1 MASQTISFNSL
12 SYSFVSN
19 LPTLASEPKIEP
31 GKKPLQGI
39 QIPTKTKEE
48 NPIDFKVPSKIK
60 TSDVT
65 SLEAQ
70 KSYGGGSLKGAEVAE
85 SVNIGAPASNVQI
98 ESFNDDFTD
107 LLKGTPDR
115 LVEEGKEKTLTLQGT
130 KAAPSITA
138 TDTKDFSDLT
148 DTNKASLKAPT
159 NVANV
164 NITVPTATKDKEE
177 SNTVKNFEAPIQS
190 SKEEEKLLK
199 TVDVKDANGQ
209 TTGLASVL
217 SLGKFSNSL
226 AKSNGSMKLLKKKA
240 EEKEGT
246 FGEEYIKGS
255 ENLSMFASWGEGAN
269 DLDKGFKIADDIG
282 VFFDSGSKQEFIDSD
297 QVDGKTRN
305 LFNLSG
311 PEAYGNDPTS
321 FRFEWGDKTLGI
333 SDLDSEMLANSK
345 MVGKG
350 NYVTLK
356 AMQDAKDW
364 KEFGESFKKIF
375 GSKKFWGE
383 VLGSVTDAGI
393 EWGKDAVKSLF
404 GNLLGGKEKMP
415 NPSKYNTIVF
425 GEGLTDFKDVYKD
438 LLGNEPGFETKK
450 SGKKLEF
457 WNKQKGIKAETDDYY
472 LEKIGNTIVQ
482 IRKSATTK
490 EAEAKQKAGKE
501 ESWID
506 KNKSK
511 IEDTV
516 DAIID
521 RDGGIAGEFEN
532 AMISQV
538 ATQKHQVVDQS
549 AAIKEMVS
557 QDPLLSQYQFD
568 LQIPTREIKVGE
580 EVKTALSP
588 SMYQQNDTGNSY
600 TNYRVKGITFPAY
613 KRKVT
618 DTYYGVHTLSTHTDL
633 YASADH
639 TATISIVVDKKMD
652 VLEKLIGNM
661 TGNGHVAA
669 NYINLSTVSTADA
682 PNDQTIATL
691 TIRNGRDLAKSIFME
706 NPDWKLDQPQSI
718 GTAQEKT
725 GYDTTGNNFVDNSSE
740 KLTKK
745 AEEAEAKGNKEKAEK
760 LKAKAEK
767 AKNKDLTSVCA
778 AMVSSYNL
786 LPKFKFSGFKFIN
799 LDYNFNFDTESGN
812 VFEIKATVTWSK
824 AEIIMQPAYD
834 VYYAAGKALTSE
846 SDEKL
851 ARDAEQKAA
860 KKAYKASL
868 KERDPD
874 RKLQQKAEKD
884 AKKELEELKK
894 AREQATT
901 DYINGLVAQIT
912 LSTLPSLQPVAQ
924 PTNMFITRFDS
935 KLALAEAMKK
945 LEEDRDKAYAELD
958 AKIKEQEKNLISAQ
972 EALTGIK
979 AKDDEAKK
987 VAEDKLAAFED
998 RYNWAV
1004 MKEKFNISEPGEML
1018 KIRK

>member
-12 SYSFVSN
+12 SYSFVSD
-19 LPTLASEPKIEP
+19 LPKLTSEPKIES

-39 QIPTKTKEE
+39 QIPAKQKEE
-48 NPIDFKVPSKIK
+48 DPIDFKVLSKIK
-60 TSDVT
+60 TSDVS

-107 LLKGTPDR
+107 LLAGAPDR
-115 LVEEGKEKTLTLQGT
+115 LVKKGKEKTLTLQGT
-130 KAAPSITA
+130 KAAPNVTA
-138 TDTKDFSDLT
+138 TVVKDFSDLT
-148 DTNKASLKAPT
+148 DTNKANFKTPT
-159 NVANV
+159 NVANG
-164 NITVPTATKDKEE
+164 NIVIPTTTKGKEE
-177 SNTVKNFEAPIQS
+177 SNTMQNFEAPIQS
-190 SKEEEKLLK
+190 SKGEEKLIK
-199 TVDVKDANGQ
+199 TVEVKDTNGQ
-209 TTGLASVL
+209 ITGLASVL
-217 SLGKFSNSL
+217 NLGNFSSSLT
-226 AKSNGSMKLLKKKA
+226 KSNGSMNLLKKKA
-240 EEKEGT
+240 EEEGS
-246 FGEEYIKGS
+246 FGEEYVKGS
-255 ENLSMFASWGEGAN
+255 KNLSMFASWGEGAN
-269 DLDKGFKIADDIG
+269 DLDKSFKIADDIG
-282 VFFDSGSKQEFIDSD
+282 VFFGSESKQDFTDSGQLI
-297 QVDGKTRN
+297 
-305 LFNLSG
+305 NLSG
-311 PEAYGNDPTS
+311 SEAYGSDSTS
-321 FRFEWGDKTLGI
+321 FHFEWGDKTLGI

-364 KEFGESFKKIF
+364 EEFGESFKKIF

-393 EWGKDAVKSLF
+393 EWGKDVAKSLINNF
-404 GNLLGGKEKMP
+404 FGGKEKMP
-415 NPSKYNTIVF
+415 DPSKYNTIVF
-425 GEGLTDFKDVYKD
+425 GEGLTDFKDTYKD

-450 SGKKLEF
+450 PGKKLEF
-457 WNKQKGIKAETDDYY
+457 WNKQKGIEAGTTDYY

-482 IRKSATTK
+482 IKKSATTR
-490 EAEAKQKAGKE
+490 ETEVKQKAGKD

-506 KNKSK
+506 KNRSK

-516 DAIID
+516 EAIVD

-538 ATQKHQVVDQS
+538 ATQKHQIVDQS
-549 AAIKEMVS
+549 AAIKEMIS

-568 LQIPTREIKVGE
+568 LQIPTRKIKVGE
-580 EVKTALSP
+580 EVRTALSS
-588 SMYQQNDTGNSY
+588 SMYQQNDTENGY

-618 DTYYGVHTLSTHTDL
+618 DTHYGVHTLSTHTDL

-639 TATISIVVDKKMD
+639 TATISIVVDKKME

-669 NYINLSTVSTADA
+669 NYINLSTVSSADA
-682 PNDQTIATL
+682 SNDQTIATL

-706 NPDWKLDQPQSI
+706 NPDWRLDQEQNI
-718 GTAQEKT
+718 GTAQDKT
-725 GYDTTGNNFVDNSSE
+725 GYDTTGTNFDTSSE
-740 KLTKK
+740 LAKQAKEARDNGNEEKAKKLEDK
-745 AEEAEAKGNKEKAEK
+745 AEA
-760 LKAKAEK
+760 
-767 AKNKDLTSVCA
+767 AKNKDLTTHVKK
-778 AMVSSYNL
+778 MVLSYNL

-799 LDYNFNFDTESGN
+799 LDYSFNFDTESGN

-834 VYYAAGKALTSE
+834 VYYAAGQALASE

-851 ARDAEQKAA
+851 AKDVKQKEA
-860 KKAYKASL
+860 KKTYKASL
-868 KERDPD
+868 KSRDSD
-874 RKLQQKAEKD
+874 RKLQQKAEAE
-884 AKKELEELKK
+884 AKKELNELKK
-894 AREQATT
+894 ARDQVTV
-901 DYINGLVAQIT
+901 DYYTGLAVQTT

-924 PTNMFITRFDS
+924 PTNMFITRLDP
-935 KLALAEAMKK
+935 KLVTAEAMKK

-958 AKIKEQEKNLISAQ
+958 AKIKEQDKKLKEAQ
-972 EALTGIK
+972 SKLDEIK
-979 AKDDEAKK
+979 AQDDKAKK
-987 VAEDKLAAFED
+987 EAEDKLADFED
-998 RYNWAV
+998 RYNWSV

-1018 KIRK
+1018 KIRQ

>member
-12 SYSFVSN
+12 SYSFVSD
-19 LPTLASEPKIEP
+19 LPKLTSEPKIEF

-39 QIPTKTKEE
+39 QIPAKQKEE
-48 NPIDFKVPSKIK
+48 DPIDFKVPSKIK
-60 TSDVT
+60 TSDVS

-107 LLKGTPDR
+107 LLAGAPDR
-115 LVEEGKEKTLTLQGT
+115 LVEKGKEKTLTLQGT
-130 KAAPSITA
+130 KTAPNVTA
-138 TDTKDFSDLT
+138 TSTKDFSDLT
-148 DTNKASLKAPT
+148 DANKTNFKTPT
-159 NVANV
+159 NTANR
-164 NITVPTATKDKEE
+164 NIVIPTTTKGKEE
-177 SNTVKNFEAPIQS
+177 STTMQNFEAPIQS
-190 SKEEEKLLK
+190 SKGEEKLIK
-199 TVDVKDANGQ
+199 TVEVKDTNGQ
-209 TTGLASVL
+209 ITGLASVL
-217 SLGKFSNSL
+217 NLGNFSSSLT
-226 AKSNGSMKLLKKKA
+226 KSNGSMNLLKKKA
-240 EEKEGT
+240 EEEGS
-246 FGEEYIKGS
+246 FGEEYVKGS
-255 ENLSMFASWGEGAN
+255 KNLSMFASWGEGTN

-282 VFFDSGSKQEFIDSD
+282 VFFGSESKQDFTDSGQLI
-297 QVDGKTRN
+297 
-305 LFNLSG
+305 NLSG
-311 PEAYGNDPTS
+311 SEAYGSDSTS
-321 FRFEWGDKTLGI
+321 FHFEWGDKTLGI

-393 EWGKDAVKSLF
+393 EWGKDVAKSLINNF
-404 GNLLGGKEKMP
+404 FGGKEKMP
-415 NPSKYNTIVF
+415 DPSKYNSIVF
-425 GEGLTDFKDVYKD
+425 GEGLTDFKDTYKD

-450 SGKKLEF
+450 LGKKLEF
-457 WNKQKGIKAETDDYY
+457 WNKQKGIEAETTDYY

-482 IRKSATTK
+482 IKKSATTR
-490 EAEAKQKAGKE
+490 EAEARQKAGKD

-506 KNKSK
+506 KNRSK

-516 DAIID
+516 EAIVD

-538 ATQKHQVVDQS
+538 ATQKHQIVDQS
-549 AAIKEMVS
+549 AAIKEMIS

-568 LQIPTREIKVGE
+568 LQIPTRKIKVGE
-580 EVKTALSP
+580 EFRSALSS
-588 SMYQQNDTGNSY
+588 SMYQQNDTESGY

-618 DTYYGVHTLSTHTDL
+618 DTHYGVHTLSTHTDL

-639 TATISIVVDKKMD
+639 TATISIVVDKKME

-669 NYINLSTVSTADA
+669 NYINLSTVSSADA
-682 PNDQTIATL
+682 SNDQTIATL

-706 NPDWKLDQPQSI
+706 NPDWRLDQEQNI
-718 GTAQEKT
+718 GTAQDKT
-725 GYDTTGNNFVDNSSE
+725 GYDTTGTNFDTSSE
-740 KLTKK
+740 LAKQAKEARDNGNEEKAKKLEDKAKK
-745 AEEAEAKGNKEKAEK
+745 AEYQS
-760 LKAKAEK
+760 
-767 AKNKDLTSVCA
+767 LTKPCKP
-778 AMVSSYNL
+778 MVLSYNL

-799 LDYNFNFDTESGN
+799 LDYSFNFDTESGN

-834 VYYAAGKALTSE
+834 VYYAAGQALASE

-851 ARDAEQKAA
+851 AKDVKQKEA
-860 KKAYKASL
+860 KKTYKASL
-868 KERDPD
+868 KSRDSD
-874 RKLQQKAEKD
+874 RKLQQKAEAE
-884 AKKELEELKK
+884 AKKELSELKK
-894 AREQATT
+894 ARDQVTA
-901 DYINGLVAQIT
+901 DYYTGLAVQTT

-924 PTNMFITRFDS
+924 PTNMFITRLDS
-935 KLALAEAMKK
+935 TLATAEAMKK

-958 AKIKEQEKNLISAQ
+958 AKIQEQNKKLVEAQ
-972 EALTGIK
+972 SKLSEIEAQDDK
-979 AKDDEAKK
+979 AKKE
-987 VAEDKLAAFED
+987 AEDKLATFED
-998 RYNWAV
+998 RYNWSV

>member
-12 SYSFVSN
+12 SYSFVSD
-19 LPTLASEPKIEP
+19 LPKLTSEPKIEF

-39 QIPTKTKEE
+39 QIPAKQKEE
-48 NPIDFKVPSKIK
+48 DPIDFKVPSKIK
-60 TSDVT
+60 TSDVS

-107 LLKGTPDR
+107 LLAGAPDR
-115 LVEEGKEKTLTLQGT
+115 LVEKGKEKTLTLQGT
-130 KAAPSITA
+130 KTAPNVTA
-138 TDTKDFSDLT
+138 TSTKDFSDLT
-148 DTNKASLKAPT
+148 DANKTNFKTPT
-159 NVANV
+159 NTANR
-164 NITVPTATKDKEE
+164 NIVIPTTTKGKEE
-177 SNTVKNFEAPIQS
+177 SNTMQNFEAPIQS
-190 SKEEEKLLK
+190 SKGEEKLIK
-199 TVDVKDANGQ
+199 TVEVKDTNGQ
-209 TTGLASVL
+209 ITGLASVL
-217 SLGKFSNSL
+217 NLGNFSSSLT
-226 AKSNGSMKLLKKKA
+226 KSNGSMNLLKKKA
-240 EEKEGT
+240 EEEGS
-246 FGEEYIKGS
+246 FGEEYVKGS
-255 ENLSMFASWGEGAN
+255 KNLSMFASWGEGTN

-282 VFFDSGSKQEFIDSD
+282 VFFGSESKQDFTDSGQLI
-297 QVDGKTRN
+297 
-305 LFNLSG
+305 NLSG
-311 PEAYGNDPTS
+311 SEAYGSDSTS
-321 FRFEWGDKTLGI
+321 FHFEWGDKTLGI

-393 EWGKDAVKSLF
+393 EWGKDVAKSLINNF
-404 GNLLGGKEKMP
+404 FGGKEKMP
-415 NPSKYNTIVF
+415 DPSKYNTIVF
-425 GEGLTDFKDVYKD
+425 GEGLTDFKDTYKD

-450 SGKKLEF
+450 PGKKLEF
-457 WNKQKGIKAETDDYY
+457 WNKQKGIEAETTDYY

-482 IRKSATTK
+482 IKKSATTR
-490 EAEAKQKAGKE
+490 EAEARQKAGKD

-506 KNKSK
+506 KNRSK

-516 DAIID
+516 EAIVD

-538 ATQKHQVVDQS
+538 ATQKHQIVDQS
-549 AAIKEMVS
+549 AAIKEMIS

-568 LQIPTREIKVGE
+568 LQIPTRKIKVGE
-580 EVKTALSP
+580 EFRPALSS
-588 SMYQQNDTGNSY
+588 SMYQQNDTENGY

-618 DTYYGVHTLSTHTDL
+618 DTHYGVHTLSTHTDL

-639 TATISIVVDKKMD
+639 TATISIVVDKKME

-669 NYINLSTVSTADA
+669 NYINLSTVSSADA
-682 PNDQTIATL
+682 SNDQTIATL

-706 NPDWKLDQPQSI
+706 NPDWRLDQEQNI
-718 GTAQEKT
+718 GTAQDKT
-725 GYDTTGNNFVDNSSE
+725 GYDTTGTNFDTSSE
-740 KLTKK
+740 LAKQAKEARDNGNEEKAKKLEDKAKK
-745 AEEAEAKGNKEKAEK
+745 AEYQS
-760 LKAKAEK
+760 
-767 AKNKDLTSVCA
+767 LTKPCKP
-778 AMVSSYNL
+778 MVLSYNL

-799 LDYNFNFDTESGN
+799 LDYSFNFDTESGN

-834 VYYAAGKALTSE
+834 VYYAAGQALASE

-851 ARDAEQKAA
+851 AKDVKQKEA
-860 KKAYKASL
+860 KKTYKASL
-868 KERDPD
+868 KSRDSD
-874 RKLQQKAEKD
+874 RKLQQKAEAE
-884 AKKELEELKK
+884 AKKELSELKK
-894 AREQATT
+894 ARDQVTA
-901 DYINGLVAQIT
+901 DYYTGLAVQTT

-924 PTNMFITRFDS
+924 PTNMFITRLDS
-935 KLALAEAMKK
+935 TLATAEAMKK

-958 AKIKEQEKNLISAQ
+958 AKIQEQNKKLVEAQ
-972 EALTGIK
+972 SKLSEIEAQDDK
-979 AKDDEAKK
+979 AKKE
-987 VAEDKLAAFED
+987 AEDKLATFED
-998 RYNWAV
+998 RYNWSV

>member
-1 MASQTISFNSL
+1 MTSQTISFNSL
-12 SYSFVSN
+12 SYSFVSD
-19 LPTLASEPKIEP
+19 LPKLTSEPKIES

-39 QIPTKTKEE
+39 QIPAKPKEE
-48 NPIDFKVPSKIK
+48 DPIDFKVPSKIK
-60 TSDVT
+60 TNDVA

-70 KSYGGGSLKGAEVAE
+70 KNYGGGSLKGAEAIE

-98 ESFNDDFTD
+98 ESFNDNFTD
-107 LLKGTPDR
+107 LLVGEPSR
-115 LVEEGKEKTLTLQGT
+115 LVEKGKEKTLTLQGT
-130 KAAPSITA
+130 KTAPNVTA
-138 TDTKDFSDLT
+138 TSTKDFSDLT
-148 DTNKASLKAPT
+148 DANKTNFKTPT
-159 NVANV
+159 NTANG
-164 NITVPTATKDKEE
+164 NIVIPTTTKGKEE
-177 SNTVKNFEAPIQS
+177 STTMQSFEAPIQS
-190 SKEEEKLLK
+190 SKEEEKLIK
-199 TVDVKDANGQ
+199 TVEVKDANGQ

-217 SLGKFSNSL
+217 NLGNFSSSLT
-226 AKSNGSMKLLKKKA
+226 KSNGSMNLLKKKD
-240 EEKEGT
+240 EEEGS
-246 FGEEYIKGS
+246 FGEEYVKGS
-255 ENLSMFASWGEGAN
+255 KNLSMFASWGEGAN
-269 DLDKGFKIADDIG
+269 DLDKSFKIADDIG
-282 VFFDSGSKQEFIDSD
+282 VFFGSESKQDFTDSGQLI
-297 QVDGKTRN
+297 
-305 LFNLSG
+305 NLSG
-311 PEAYGNDPTS
+311 SEAYGSDSTS
-321 FRFEWGDKTLGI
+321 FHFEWGDKTLGI

-393 EWGKDAVKSLF
+393 EWGKDVAKSLINNF
-404 GNLLGGKEKMP
+404 FGGKEKMP
-415 NPSKYNTIVF
+415 DPSKYNSIVF
-425 GEGLTDFKDVYKD
+425 GEGLTDFKDTYKD

-450 SGKKLEF
+450 PGKKLEF
-457 WNKQKGIKAETDDYY
+457 WNKQKGIEAETTDYY

-482 IRKSATTK
+482 IKKSATTK
-490 EAEAKQKAGKE
+490 DTEAKQKAGKD

-506 KNKSK
+506 KNRSK

-516 DAIID
+516 EAIVD

-538 ATQKHQVVDQS
+538 ATQKHQIVDQS
-549 AAIKEMVS
+549 AAIKEMIS

-568 LQIPTREIKVGE
+568 LQIPTRKIKVGE
-580 EVKTALSP
+580 EVRSALSS
-588 SMYQQNDTGNSY
+588 SMYQQNDTENGY

-618 DTYYGVHTLSTHTDL
+618 DTHYGVHTLSTHTDL

-639 TATISIVVDKKMD
+639 TATISIVVDKKME

-669 NYINLSTVSTADA
+669 NYINLSTVSSADA
-682 PNDQTIATL
+682 SNDQTIATL

-706 NPDWKLDQPQSI
+706 NPDWRLDQEQNI
-718 GTAQEKT
+718 GTAQDKT
-725 GYDTTGNNFVDNSSE
+725 GYDTTGTNFDTSSE
-740 KLTKK
+740 LAKQAKEARDNGNEEKAKKLEDKAKK
-745 AEEAEAKGNKEKAEK
+745 AEYQ
-760 LKAKAEK
+760 
-767 AKNKDLTSVCA
+767 DLTKTCKS
-778 AMVSSYNL
+778 MVLSYNL

-799 LDYNFNFDTESGN
+799 LDYSFNFDTESGN

-834 VYYAAGKALTSE
+834 VYYAAGQALASE

-851 ARDAEQKAA
+851 AKDVKQKEA
-860 KKAYKASL
+860 KKTYKASL
-868 KERDPD
+868 KSRDSD
-874 RKLQQKAEKD
+874 RKLQQKAEAE
-884 AKKELEELKK
+884 AKKELNELKK
-894 AREQATT
+894 ARDQVTV
-901 DYINGLVAQIT
+901 DYYTGLAVQTT

-935 KLALAEAMKK
+935 MLTTAEAMKK

-958 AKIKEQEKNLISAQ
+958 AKIQEQNKKLAEAQ
-972 EALTGIK
+972 SKLSEIK
-979 AKDDEAKK
+979 AQDDKAKK
-987 VAEDKLAAFED
+987 EAEDKLADFED
-998 RYNWAV
+998 RYNWSV
-1004 MKEKFNISEPGEML
+1004 MKEKFNISESGEML

>member
-12 SYSFVSN
+12 SYSFVSD
-19 LPTLASEPKIEP
+19 LPKLTSEPKIEF

-39 QIPTKTKEE
+39 QIPAKQKEE
-48 NPIDFKVPSKIK
+48 DPIDFKVPSKIK
-60 TSDVT
+60 TSDVS

-107 LLKGTPDR
+107 LLAGAPDR
-115 LVEEGKEKTLTLQGT
+115 LVEKGKEKTLTLQGT
-130 KAAPSITA
+130 KTAPNVTA
-138 TDTKDFSDLT
+138 TSTKDFSDLT
-148 DTNKASLKAPT
+148 DANKTNFKTPT
-159 NVANV
+159 NTANR
-164 NITVPTATKDKEE
+164 NIVIPTTTKGKEE
-177 SNTVKNFEAPIQS
+177 STTMQNFEAPIQS
-190 SKEEEKLLK
+190 SKEEEKLIK
-199 TVDVKDANGQ
+199 TVEVKDANGQ

-217 SLGKFSNSL
+217 NLGNFSSSLT
-226 AKSNGSMKLLKKKA
+226 KSNGSMNLLKKKA
-240 EEKEGT
+240 EEEGS
-246 FGEEYIKGS
+246 FGEEYVKGS
-255 ENLSMFASWGEGAN
+255 KNLSMFASWGEGTN

-282 VFFDSGSKQEFIDSD
+282 VFFGSESKQDFTDSGQLI
-297 QVDGKTRN
+297 
-305 LFNLSG
+305 NLSG
-311 PEAYGNDPTS
+311 SEAYGSDSTS
-321 FRFEWGDKTLGI
+321 FHFEWGDKTLGI

-393 EWGKDAVKSLF
+393 EWGKDVAKSLINNF
-404 GNLLGGKEKMP
+404 FGGKEKMP
-415 NPSKYNTIVF
+415 DPSKYNSIVF
-425 GEGLTDFKDVYKD
+425 GEGLTDFKDTYKD

-450 SGKKLEF
+450 LGKKLEF
-457 WNKQKGIKAETDDYY
+457 WNKQKGIEAETTDYY

-482 IRKSATTK
+482 IKKSATTR
-490 EAEAKQKAGKE
+490 EAEARQKAGKD

-506 KNKSK
+506 KNRSK

-516 DAIID
+516 EAIVD

-538 ATQKHQVVDQS
+538 ATQKHQIVDQS
-549 AAIKEMVS
+549 AAIKEMIS

-568 LQIPTREIKVGE
+568 LQIPTRKIKVGE
-580 EVKTALSP
+580 EFRPALSS
-588 SMYQQNDTGNSY
+588 SMYQQNDTESGY

-618 DTYYGVHTLSTHTDL
+618 DTHYGVHTLSTHTDL

-639 TATISIVVDKKMD
+639 TATISIVVDKKME

-669 NYINLSTVSTADA
+669 NYINLSTVSSADA
-682 PNDQTIATL
+682 SNDQTIATL

-706 NPDWKLDQPQSI
+706 NPDWRLDQEQNI
-718 GTAQEKT
+718 GTAQDKT
-725 GYDTTGNNFVDNSSE
+725 GYDTTGTNFDTSSE
-740 KLTKK
+740 LAKQAKEARDNGNEEKAKKLEDKAKK
-745 AEEAEAKGNKEKAEK
+745 AEYQS
-760 LKAKAEK
+760 
-767 AKNKDLTSVCA
+767 LTKPCKP
-778 AMVSSYNL
+778 MVLSYNL

-799 LDYNFNFDTESGN
+799 LDYSFNFDTESGN

-834 VYYAAGKALTSE
+834 VYYAAGQALASE

-851 ARDAEQKAA
+851 AKDVKQKEA
-860 KKAYKASL
+860 KKTYKASL
-868 KERDPD
+868 KSRDSD
-874 RKLQQKAEKD
+874 RKLQQKAEAE
-884 AKKELEELKK
+884 AKKELNELKK
-894 AREQATT
+894 ARDQVTA
-901 DYINGLVAQIT
+901 DYYTGLAVQTT

-924 PTNMFITRFDS
+924 PTNMFITRLDS
-935 KLALAEAMKK
+935 TLATAEAMKK

-958 AKIKEQEKNLISAQ
+958 AKIQEQNKKLVEAQ
-972 EALTGIK
+972 SKLSEIEAQDDK
-979 AKDDEAKK
+979 AKKE
-987 VAEDKLAAFED
+987 AEDKLATFED
-998 RYNWAV
+998 RYNWSV

>member
-12 SYSFVSN
+12 SYSFVSD
-19 LPTLASEPKIEP
+19 LPKLTSEPKIES

-39 QIPTKTKEE
+39 QIPAKQKEE
-48 NPIDFKVPSKIK
+48 DPIDFKVLSKIK
-60 TSDVT
+60 TSDVS

-107 LLKGTPDR
+107 LLAGAPDR
-115 LVEEGKEKTLTLQGT
+115 LVKKGKEKTLTLQGT
-130 KAAPSITA
+130 KAAPNVTA
-138 TDTKDFSDLT
+138 TVVKDFSDLT
-148 DTNKASLKAPT
+148 DTNKANFKTPT
-159 NVANV
+159 NVANG
-164 NITVPTATKDKEE
+164 NIVIPTTTKGKEE
-177 SNTVKNFEAPIQS
+177 SNTMQNFEAPIQS
-190 SKEEEKLLK
+190 SKGEEKLIK
-199 TVDVKDANGQ
+199 TVEVKDTNGQ
-209 TTGLASVL
+209 ITGLASVL
-217 SLGKFSNSL
+217 NLGNFSSSLT
-226 AKSNGSMKLLKKKA
+226 KSNGSMNLLKKKA
-240 EEKEGT
+240 EEEGS
-246 FGEEYIKGS
+246 FGEEYVKGS
-255 ENLSMFASWGEGAN
+255 KNLSMFASWGEGAN
-269 DLDKGFKIADDIG
+269 DLDKSFKIADDIG
-282 VFFDSGSKQEFIDSD
+282 VFFGSESKQDFTDSGQLI
-297 QVDGKTRN
+297 
-305 LFNLSG
+305 NLSG
-311 PEAYGNDPTS
+311 SEAYGSDSTS
-321 FRFEWGDKTLGI
+321 FHFEWGDKTLGI

-393 EWGKDAVKSLF
+393 EWGKDVAKSLINNF
-404 GNLLGGKEKMP
+404 FGGKEKMP
-415 NPSKYNTIVF
+415 DPSKYNSIVF
-425 GEGLTDFKDVYKD
+425 GEGLTDFKDTYKD

-450 SGKKLEF
+450 LGKKLEF
-457 WNKQKGIKAETDDYY
+457 WNKQKGIEAGTTDYY

-482 IRKSATTK
+482 IKKSATTR
-490 EAEAKQKAGKE
+490 ETEAKQKAGKD

-506 KNKSK
+506 KNRSK

-516 DAIID
+516 EAIVD

-538 ATQKHQVVDQS
+538 ATQKHQIVDQS
-549 AAIKEMVS
+549 AAIKEMIS

-568 LQIPTREIKVGE
+568 LQIPTRKIKVGE
-580 EVKTALSP
+580 EVRTALSS
-588 SMYQQNDTGNSY
+588 SMYQQNDTENGY

-618 DTYYGVHTLSTHTDL
+618 DTHYGVHTLSTHTDL

-639 TATISIVVDKKMD
+639 TATISIVVDKKME

-669 NYINLSTVSTADA
+669 NYINLSTVSSADA
-682 PNDQTIATL
+682 SNDQTIATL

-706 NPDWKLDQPQSI
+706 NPDWRLDQEQNI
-718 GTAQEKT
+718 GTAQDKT
-725 GYDTTGNNFVDNSSE
+725 GYDTTGTNFDTSSE
-740 KLTKK
+740 LAKQAKEARDNGNEEKAKKLEDK
-745 AEEAEAKGNKEKAEK
+745 AEA
-760 LKAKAEK
+760 
-767 AKNKDLTSVCA
+767 AKNKDLTTHVKK
-778 AMVSSYNL
+778 MVLSYNL

-799 LDYNFNFDTESGN
+799 LDYSFNFDTESGN

-834 VYYAAGKALTSE
+834 VYYAAGQALASE

-851 ARDAEQKAA
+851 AKDVKQKEA
-860 KKAYKASL
+860 KKTYKASL
-868 KERDPD
+868 KSRDSD
-874 RKLQQKAEKD
+874 RKLQQKAEAE
-884 AKKELEELKK
+884 AKKELNELKK
-894 AREQATT
+894 ARDQVTV
-901 DYINGLVAQIT
+901 DYYTGLAVQTT

-924 PTNMFITRFDS
+924 PTNMFITRLDP
-935 KLALAEAMKK
+935 KLVTAEAMKK

-958 AKIKEQEKNLISAQ
+958 AKIKEQDKKLKEAQ
-972 EALTGIK
+972 SKLDEIK
-979 AKDDEAKK
+979 AQDDKAKK
-987 VAEDKLAAFED
+987 EAEDKLADFED
-998 RYNWAV
+998 SYNWSV

>member
-12 SYSFVSN
+12 SYSFVSD
-19 LPTLASEPKIEP
+19 LPKLTSEPKIEF

-39 QIPTKTKEE
+39 QIPAKQKEE
-48 NPIDFKVPSKIK
+48 DPIDFKVPSKIK
-60 TSDVT
+60 TSDVS

-107 LLKGTPDR
+107 LLAGAPDR
-115 LVEEGKEKTLTLQGT
+115 LVEKGKEKTLTLQGT
-130 KAAPSITA
+130 KTAPNVTA
-138 TDTKDFSDLT
+138 TSTKDFSDLT
-148 DTNKASLKAPT
+148 DANKTNFKTPT
-159 NVANV
+159 NTANR
-164 NITVPTATKDKEE
+164 NIVIPTTTKGKEE
-177 SNTVKNFEAPIQS
+177 STTMQNFEAPIQS
-190 SKEEEKLLK
+190 SKEEEKLIK
-199 TVDVKDANGQ
+199 TVEVKDANGQ

-217 SLGKFSNSL
+217 NLGNFSSSLT
-226 AKSNGSMKLLKKKA
+226 KSNGSMNLLKKKA
-240 EEKEGT
+240 EEEGS
-246 FGEEYIKGS
+246 FGEEYVKGS
-255 ENLSMFASWGEGAN
+255 KNLSMFASWGEGTN

-282 VFFDSGSKQEFIDSD
+282 VFFGSESKQDFTDSGQLI
-297 QVDGKTRN
+297 
-305 LFNLSG
+305 NLSG
-311 PEAYGNDPTS
+311 SEAYGSDSTS
-321 FRFEWGDKTLGI
+321 FHFEWGDKTLGI

-393 EWGKDAVKSLF
+393 EWGKDVAKSLINNF
-404 GNLLGGKEKMP
+404 FGGKEKMP
-415 NPSKYNTIVF
+415 DPSKYNSIVF
-425 GEGLTDFKDVYKD
+425 GEGLTDFKDTYKD

-450 SGKKLEF
+450 LGKKLEF
-457 WNKQKGIKAETDDYY
+457 WNKQKGIEAETTDYY

-482 IRKSATTK
+482 IKKSATTR
-490 EAEAKQKAGKE
+490 EAEARQKAGKD

-506 KNKSK
+506 KNRSK

-516 DAIID
+516 EAIVD

-538 ATQKHQVVDQS
+538 ATQKHQIVDQS
-549 AAIKEMVS
+549 AAIKEMIS

-568 LQIPTREIKVGE
+568 LQIPTRKIKVGE
-580 EVKTALSP
+580 EFRSALSS
-588 SMYQQNDTGNSY
+588 SMYQQNDTESGY

-618 DTYYGVHTLSTHTDL
+618 DTHYGVHTLSTHTDL

-639 TATISIVVDKKMD
+639 TATISIVVDKKME

-669 NYINLSTVSTADA
+669 NYINLSTVSSADA
-682 PNDQTIATL
+682 SNDQTIATL

-706 NPDWKLDQPQSI
+706 NPDWRLDQEQNI
-718 GTAQEKT
+718 GTAQDKT
-725 GYDTTGNNFVDNSSE
+725 GYDTTGTNFDTSSE
-740 KLTKK
+740 LAKQAKEARDNGNEEKAKKLEDKAKK
-745 AEEAEAKGNKEKAEK
+745 AEYQS
-760 LKAKAEK
+760 
-767 AKNKDLTSVCA
+767 LTKPCKP
-778 AMVSSYNL
+778 MVLSYNL

-799 LDYNFNFDTESGN
+799 LDYSFNFDTESGN

-834 VYYAAGKALTSE
+834 VYYAAGQALASE

-851 ARDAEQKAA
+851 AKDVKQKEA
-860 KKAYKASL
+860 KKTYKASL
-868 KERDPD
+868 KSRDSD
-874 RKLQQKAEKD
+874 RKLQQKAEAE
-884 AKKELEELKK
+884 AKKELSELKK
-894 AREQATT
+894 ARDQVTA
-901 DYINGLVAQIT
+901 DYYTGLAVQTT

-924 PTNMFITRFDS
+924 PTNMFITRLDS
-935 KLALAEAMKK
+935 TLATAEAMKK

-958 AKIKEQEKNLISAQ
+958 AKIQEQNKKLVEAQ
-972 EALTGIK
+972 SKLSEIEAQDDK
-979 AKDDEAKK
+979 AKKE
-987 VAEDKLAAFED
+987 AEDKLATFED
-998 RYNWAV
+998 RYNWSV

>member
-12 SYSFVSN
+12 SYSFVSD
-19 LPTLASEPKIEP
+19 LPKLTSEPKIES

-39 QIPTKTKEE
+39 QIPAKQKEE
-48 NPIDFKVPSKIK
+48 DPIDFKVLSKIK
-60 TSDVT
+60 TSDVS

-107 LLKGTPDR
+107 LLAGAPDR
-115 LVEEGKEKTLTLQGT
+115 LVKKGKEKTLTLQGT
-130 KAAPSITA
+130 KAAPNVTA
-138 TDTKDFSDLT
+138 TVVKDFSDLT
-148 DTNKASLKAPT
+148 DTNKANFKTPT
-159 NVANV
+159 NVANG
-164 NITVPTATKDKEE
+164 NIVIPTTTKGKEE
-177 SNTVKNFEAPIQS
+177 SNTMQNFEAPIQS
-190 SKEEEKLLK
+190 SKGEEKLIK
-199 TVDVKDANGQ
+199 TVEVKDTNGQ
-209 TTGLASVL
+209 ITGLASVL
-217 SLGKFSNSL
+217 NLGNFSSSLT
-226 AKSNGSMKLLKKKA
+226 KSNGSMNLLKKKA
-240 EEKEGT
+240 EEEGS
-246 FGEEYIKGS
+246 FGEEYVKGS
-255 ENLSMFASWGEGAN
+255 KNLSMFASWGEGAN
-269 DLDKGFKIADDIG
+269 DLDKSFKIADDIG
-282 VFFDSGSKQEFIDSD
+282 VFFGSESKQDFTDSGQLI
-297 QVDGKTRN
+297 
-305 LFNLSG
+305 NLSG
-311 PEAYGNDPTS
+311 SEAYGSDSTS
-321 FRFEWGDKTLGI
+321 FHFEWGDKTLGI

-364 KEFGESFKKIF
+364 EEFGESFKKIF

-393 EWGKDAVKSLF
+393 EWGKDVAKSLINNF
-404 GNLLGGKEKMP
+404 FGGKEKMP
-415 NPSKYNTIVF
+415 DPSKYNTIVF
-425 GEGLTDFKDVYKD
+425 GEGLTDFKDTYKD

-450 SGKKLEF
+450 LGKKLEF
-457 WNKQKGIKAETDDYY
+457 WNKQKGIEAGTTDYY

-482 IRKSATTK
+482 IKKSATTR
-490 EAEAKQKAGKE
+490 ETEAKQKAGKD

-506 KNKSK
+506 KNRSK

-516 DAIID
+516 EAIVD

-538 ATQKHQVVDQS
+538 ATQKHQIVDQS
-549 AAIKEMVS
+549 AAIKEMIS

-568 LQIPTREIKVGE
+568 LQIPTRKIKVGE
-580 EVKTALSP
+580 EVRTALSS
-588 SMYQQNDTGNSY
+588 SMYQQNDTENGY

-618 DTYYGVHTLSTHTDL
+618 DTHYGVHTLSTHTDL

-639 TATISIVVDKKMD
+639 TATISIVVDKKME

-669 NYINLSTVSTADA
+669 NYINLSTVSSADA
-682 PNDQTIATL
+682 SNDQTIATL

-706 NPDWKLDQPQSI
+706 NPDWRLDQEQNI
-718 GTAQEKT
+718 GTAQDKT
-725 GYDTTGNNFVDNSSE
+725 GYDTTGTNFDTSSE
-740 KLTKK
+740 LAKQAKEARDNGNEEKAKKLEDK
-745 AEEAEAKGNKEKAEK
+745 AEA
-760 LKAKAEK
+760 
-767 AKNKDLTSVCA
+767 AKNKDLTTHVKK
-778 AMVSSYNL
+778 MVLSYNL

-799 LDYNFNFDTESGN
+799 LDYSFNFDTESGN

-834 VYYAAGKALTSE
+834 VYYAAGQALASE

-851 ARDAEQKAA
+851 AKDVKQKEA
-860 KKAYKASL
+860 KKTYKASL
-868 KERDPD
+868 KSRDSD
-874 RKLQQKAEKD
+874 RKLQQKAEAE
-884 AKKELEELKK
+884 AKKELNELKK
-894 AREQATT
+894 ARDQVTV
-901 DYINGLVAQIT
+901 DYYTGLAVQTT

-924 PTNMFITRFDS
+924 PTNMFITRLDP
-935 KLALAEAMKK
+935 KLVTAEAMKK

-958 AKIKEQEKNLISAQ
+958 AKIKEQDKKLKEAQ
-972 EALTGIK
+972 SKLDEIK
-979 AKDDEAKK
+979 AQDDKAKK
-987 VAEDKLAAFED
+987 EAEDKLADFED
-998 RYNWAV
+998 RYNWSV

-1018 KIRK
+1018 KIRQ

>member
-12 SYSFVSN
+12 SYSFVSD
-19 LPTLASEPKIEP
+19 LPKLTSEPKIES

-39 QIPTKTKEE
+39 QIPAKQKEE
-48 NPIDFKVPSKIK
+48 DPIDFKVLSKIK
-60 TSDVT
+60 TSDVS

-107 LLKGTPDR
+107 LLAGAPDR
-115 LVEEGKEKTLTLQGT
+115 LVKGKEKTLTLQGT
-130 KAAPSITA
+130 KAAPNVTA
-138 TDTKDFSDLT
+138 TVVKDFSDLT
-148 DTNKASLKAPT
+148 DTNKANFKTPT
-159 NVANV
+159 NVANG
-164 NITVPTATKDKEE
+164 NIVIPTTTKGKEE
-177 SNTVKNFEAPIQS
+177 SNTMQNFEAPIQS
-190 SKEEEKLLK
+190 SKGEEKLIK
-199 TVDVKDANGQ
+199 TVEVKDTNGQ
-209 TTGLASVL
+209 ITGLASVL
-217 SLGKFSNSL
+217 NLGNFSSSLT
-226 AKSNGSMKLLKKKA
+226 KSNGSMNLLKKKA
-240 EEKEGT
+240 EEEGS
-246 FGEEYIKGS
+246 FGEEYVKGS
-255 ENLSMFASWGEGAN
+255 KNLSMFASWGEGAN
-269 DLDKGFKIADDIG
+269 DLDKSFKIADDIG
-282 VFFDSGSKQEFIDSD
+282 VFFGSESKQDFTDSGQLI
-297 QVDGKTRN
+297 
-305 LFNLSG
+305 NLSG
-311 PEAYGNDPTS
+311 SEAYGSDSTS
-321 FRFEWGDKTLGI
+321 FHFEWGDKTLGI

-393 EWGKDAVKSLF
+393 EWGKDVAKSLINNF
-404 GNLLGGKEKMP
+404 FGGKEKMP
-415 NPSKYNTIVF
+415 DPSKYNTIVF
-425 GEGLTDFKDVYKD
+425 GEGLTDFKDTYKD

-450 SGKKLEF
+450 PGKKLEF
-457 WNKQKGIKAETDDYY
+457 WNKQKGIEAETTDYY

-482 IRKSATTK
+482 IKKSATTR
-490 EAEAKQKAGKE
+490 ETEAKQKAGKD

-506 KNKSK
+506 KNRSK

-516 DAIID
+516 EAIVD

-538 ATQKHQVVDQS
+538 ATQKHQIVDQS
-549 AAIKEMVS
+549 AAIKEMIS

-568 LQIPTREIKVGE
+568 LQIPTRKIKVGE
-580 EVKTALSP
+580 EVRTALSS
-588 SMYQQNDTGNSY
+588 SMYQQNDTENGY

-618 DTYYGVHTLSTHTDL
+618 DTHYGVHTLSTHTDL

-639 TATISIVVDKKMD
+639 TATISIVVDKKME

-669 NYINLSTVSTADA
+669 NYINLSTVSSADA
-682 PNDQTIATL
+682 SNDQTIATL

-706 NPDWKLDQPQSI
+706 NPDWRLDQEQNI
-718 GTAQEKT
+718 GTAQDKT
-725 GYDTTGNNFVDNSSE
+725 GYDTTGTNFDTSSE
-740 KLTKK
+740 LAKQAKEARDNGNEEKAKKLEDK
-745 AEEAEAKGNKEKAEK
+745 AEA
-760 LKAKAEK
+760 
-767 AKNKDLTSVCA
+767 AKNKDLTTHVKK
-778 AMVSSYNL
+778 MVLSYNL

-799 LDYNFNFDTESGN
+799 LDYSFNFDTESGN

-834 VYYAAGKALTSE
+834 VYYAAGQALASE

-851 ARDAEQKAA
+851 AKDVKQKEA
-860 KKAYKASL
+860 KKTYKASL
-868 KERDPD
+868 KSRDSD
-874 RKLQQKAEKD
+874 RKLQQKAEAE
-884 AKKELEELKK
+884 AKKELNELKK
-894 AREQATT
+894 ARDQVTV
-901 DYINGLVAQIT
+901 DYYTNLAVQTT

-924 PTNMFITRFDS
+924 PTNMFITRLDP
-935 KLALAEAMKK
+935 KLVTAEAMKK

-958 AKIKEQEKNLISAQ
+958 AKIKEQDKKLKEAQ
-972 EALTGIK
+972 SKLDEIK
-979 AKDDEAKK
+979 AQDDKAKK
-987 VAEDKLAAFED
+987 EAEDKLADFED
-998 RYNWAV
+998 RYNWSV

-1018 KIRK
+1018 KIRQ

>member
-12 SYSFVSN
+12 SYSFVSD
-19 LPTLASEPKIEP
+19 LPKLTSEPKIEF

-39 QIPTKTKEE
+39 QIPAKQKEE
-48 NPIDFKVPSKIK
+48 DPIDFKVPSKIK
-60 TSDVT
+60 TSDVS

-107 LLKGTPDR
+107 LLAGAPDR
-115 LVEEGKEKTLTLQGT
+115 LVEKGKEKTLTLQGT
-130 KAAPSITA
+130 KTAPNVTA
-138 TDTKDFSDLT
+138 TSTKDFSDLT
-148 DTNKASLKAPT
+148 DANKTNFKTPT
-159 NVANV
+159 NTANR
-164 NITVPTATKDKEE
+164 NIVIPTTTKGKEE
-177 SNTVKNFEAPIQS
+177 STTMQNFEAPIQS
-190 SKEEEKLLK
+190 SKGEEKLIK
-199 TVDVKDANGQ
+199 TVEVKDANGQ

-217 SLGKFSNSL
+217 NLGNFSSSLT
-226 AKSNGSMKLLKKKA
+226 KSNGSMNLLKKKA
-240 EEKEGT
+240 EEEGS
-246 FGEEYIKGS
+246 FGEEYVKGS
-255 ENLSMFASWGEGAN
+255 KNLSMFASWGEGTN

-282 VFFDSGSKQEFIDSD
+282 VFFGSESKQDFTDSGQLI
-297 QVDGKTRN
+297 
-305 LFNLSG
+305 NLSG
-311 PEAYGNDPTS
+311 SEAYGSDSTS
-321 FRFEWGDKTLGI
+321 FHFEWGDKTLGI

-393 EWGKDAVKSLF
+393 EWGKDVAKSLINNF
-404 GNLLGGKEKMP
+404 FGGKEKMP
-415 NPSKYNTIVF
+415 DPSKYNSIVF
-425 GEGLTDFKDVYKD
+425 GEGLTDFKDTYKD

-450 SGKKLEF
+450 LGKKLEF
-457 WNKQKGIKAETDDYY
+457 WNKQKGIEAETTDYY

-482 IRKSATTK
+482 IKKSATTR
-490 EAEAKQKAGKE
+490 EAEARQKAGKD

-506 KNKSK
+506 KNRSK

-516 DAIID
+516 EAIVD

-538 ATQKHQVVDQS
+538 ATQKHQIVDQS
-549 AAIKEMVS
+549 AAIKEMIS

-568 LQIPTREIKVGE
+568 LQIPTRKIKVGE
-580 EVKTALSP
+580 EFRSALSS
-588 SMYQQNDTGNSY
+588 SMYQQNDTESGY

-618 DTYYGVHTLSTHTDL
+618 DTHYGVHTLSTHTDL

-639 TATISIVVDKKMD
+639 TATISIVVDKKME

-669 NYINLSTVSTADA
+669 NYINLSTVSSADA
-682 PNDQTIATL
+682 SNDQTIATL

-706 NPDWKLDQPQSI
+706 NPDWRLDQEQNI
-718 GTAQEKT
+718 GTAQDKT
-725 GYDTTGNNFVDNSSE
+725 GYDTTGTNFDTSSE
-740 KLTKK
+740 LAKQAKEARDNGNEEKAKKLEDKAKK
-745 AEEAEAKGNKEKAEK
+745 AEYQS
-760 LKAKAEK
+760 
-767 AKNKDLTSVCA
+767 LTKPCKP
-778 AMVSSYNL
+778 MVLSYNL

-799 LDYNFNFDTESGN
+799 LDYSFNFDTESGN

-834 VYYAAGKALTSE
+834 VYYAAGQALASE

-851 ARDAEQKAA
+851 AKDVKQKEA
-860 KKAYKASL
+860 KKTYKASL
-868 KERDPD
+868 KSRDSD
-874 RKLQQKAEKD
+874 RKLQQKAEAE
-884 AKKELEELKK
+884 AKKELNELKK
-894 AREQATT
+894 ARDQVTA
-901 DYINGLVAQIT
+901 DYYTGLAVQTT

-924 PTNMFITRFDS
+924 PTNMFITRLDS
-935 KLALAEAMKK
+935 TLATAEAMKK

-958 AKIKEQEKNLISAQ
+958 AKIQEQNKKLVEAQ
-972 EALTGIK
+972 SKLSEIEAQDDK
-979 AKDDEAKK
+979 AKKE
-987 VAEDKLAAFED
+987 AEDKLATFED
-998 RYNWAV
+998 RYNWSV

>member
-12 SYSFVSN
+12 SYSFVSD
-19 LPTLASEPKIEP
+19 LPKLTSEPKIES

-39 QIPTKTKEE
+39 QIPAKQKEE
-48 NPIDFKVPSKIK
+48 DPIDFKVPSKIK
-60 TSDVT
+60 TSDVS

-107 LLKGTPDR
+107 LLAGAPDR
-115 LVEEGKEKTLTLQGT
+115 LVEKGKEKTLTLQGT
-130 KAAPSITA
+130 KTAPNVTA
-138 TDTKDFSDLT
+138 TSTKDFSDLT
-148 DTNKASLKAPT
+148 DANKTNFKTPT
-159 NVANV
+159 NTANR
-164 NITVPTATKDKEE
+164 NIVIPTTTKGKEE
-177 SNTVKNFEAPIQS
+177 STTMQNFEASIQS
-190 SKEEEKLLK
+190 SKEEEKLIK
-199 TVDVKDANGQ
+199 TVEVKDANGQ

-217 SLGKFSNSL
+217 NLGNFSSSLT
-226 AKSNGSMKLLKKKA
+226 KSNGSMNLLKKKD
-240 EEKEGT
+240 EEEGS
-246 FGEEYIKGS
+246 FGEEYVKGS
-255 ENLSMFASWGEGAN
+255 KNLSMFASWGEGAN
-269 DLDKGFKIADDIG
+269 DLDKSFKIADDID
-282 VFFDSGSKQEFIDSD
+282 VFFGSESKQDFTDSGQLI
-297 QVDGKTRN
+297 
-305 LFNLSG
+305 NLSG
-311 PEAYGNDPTS
+311 SEAYGSDSTS
-321 FRFEWGDKTLGI
+321 FHFEWGDKTLGI

-393 EWGKDAVKSLF
+393 EWGKDVAKSLINNF
-404 GNLLGGKEKMP
+404 FGGKEKMP
-415 NPSKYNTIVF
+415 DPSKYNTIVF
-425 GEGLTDFKDVYKD
+425 GEGLTDFKDTYKD

-450 SGKKLEF
+450 PGKKLEF
-457 WNKQKGIKAETDDYY
+457 WNKQKGIEAETTDYY

-482 IRKSATTK
+482 IKKSATTR
-490 EAEAKQKAGKE
+490 ETEAKQEAGKD

-506 KNKSK
+506 KNRSK

-516 DAIID
+516 EAIVD

-538 ATQKHQVVDQS
+538 ATQKHQIVDQS
-549 AAIKEMVS
+549 AAIKEMIS

-568 LQIPTREIKVGE
+568 LQIPTRKIKVGE
-580 EVKTALSP
+580 EVRSALSS
-588 SMYQQNDTGNSY
+588 SMYQQNDTENGY

-618 DTYYGVHTLSTHTDL
+618 DTHYGVHTLSTHTDL

-639 TATISIVVDKKMD
+639 TATISIVVDKKME

-669 NYINLSTVSTADA
+669 NYINLSTVSSADA
-682 PNDQTIATL
+682 SNDQTIATL

-706 NPDWKLDQPQSI
+706 NPDWRLDQEQNI
-718 GTAQEKT
+718 GTAQDKT
-725 GYDTTGNNFVDNSSE
+725 GYDTTGTNFDTSSE
-740 KLTKK
+740 LAKQAKEARDNGNEEKAKKLEDKAKK
-745 AEEAEAKGNKEKAEK
+745 AEYQS
-760 LKAKAEK
+760 
-767 AKNKDLTSVCA
+767 LTKTRKP
-778 AMVSSYNL
+778 MVLSYNL

-799 LDYNFNFDTESGN
+799 LDYSFNFDTESGN

-834 VYYAAGKALTSE
+834 VYYAAGQALASE

-851 ARDAEQKAA
+851 AKDVKQKEA
-860 KKAYKASL
+860 KKTYKASL
-868 KERDPD
+868 KSRDSD
-874 RKLQQKAEKD
+874 RKLQQKAEAE
-884 AKKELEELKK
+884 AKKELSELKK
-894 AREQATT
+894 ARDQVTV
-901 DYINGLVAQIT
+901 DYYTGLAVQTT

-935 KLALAEAMKK
+935 TLATAEAMKK

-958 AKIKEQEKNLISAQ
+958 AKIQEQNKKLVEAQ
-972 EALTGIK
+972 SKLSEIEAQDDK
-979 AKDDEAKK
+979 AKKE
-987 VAEDKLAAFED
+987 AEDKLATFED
-998 RYNWAV
+998 RYNWSV

>member
-12 SYSFVSN
+12 SYSFVSD
-19 LPTLASEPKIEP
+19 LPKLTSEPKIES

-39 QIPTKTKEE
+39 QIPAKQKEE
-48 NPIDFKVPSKIK
+48 DPIDFKVLSKIK
-60 TSDVT
+60 TSDVS

-107 LLKGTPDR
+107 LLAGAPDR
-115 LVEEGKEKTLTLQGT
+115 LVKKGKEKTLTLQGT
-130 KAAPSITA
+130 KAAPNVTA
-138 TDTKDFSDLT
+138 TVVKDFSDLT
-148 DTNKASLKAPT
+148 DTNKANFKTPT
-159 NVANV
+159 NVANG
-164 NITVPTATKDKEE
+164 NIVIPTTTKGKEE
-177 SNTVKNFEAPIQS
+177 SNTMQNFEAPIQS
-190 SKEEEKLLK
+190 SKGEEKLIK
-199 TVDVKDANGQ
+199 TVEVKDTNGQ
-209 TTGLASVL
+209 ITGLASVL
-217 SLGKFSNSL
+217 NLGNFSSSLT
-226 AKSNGSMKLLKKKA
+226 KSNGSMNLLKKKA
-240 EEKEGT
+240 EEEGS
-246 FGEEYIKGS
+246 FGEEYVKGS
-255 ENLSMFASWGEGAN
+255 KNLSMFASWGEGAN
-269 DLDKGFKIADDIG
+269 DLDKSFKIADDIG
-282 VFFDSGSKQEFIDSD
+282 VFFGSESKQDFTDSGQLI
-297 QVDGKTRN
+297 
-305 LFNLSG
+305 NLSG
-311 PEAYGNDPTS
+311 SEAYGSDSTS
-321 FRFEWGDKTLGI
+321 FHFEWGDKTLGI
-333 SDLDSEMLANSK
+333 SDLASEMLANSK

-393 EWGKDAVKSLF
+393 EWGKDVAKSLINNF
-404 GNLLGGKEKMP
+404 FGGKEKMP
-415 NPSKYNTIVF
+415 DPSKYNSIVF
-425 GEGLTDFKDVYKD
+425 GEGLTDFKDTYKD

-450 SGKKLEF
+450 LGKKLEF
-457 WNKQKGIKAETDDYY
+457 WNKQKGIEAETTDYY

-482 IRKSATTK
+482 IKKSATTR
-490 EAEAKQKAGKE
+490 ETEAKQKAGKD

-506 KNKSK
+506 KNRSK

-516 DAIID
+516 EAIVD

-538 ATQKHQVVDQS
+538 ATQKHQIVDQS
-549 AAIKEMVS
+549 AAIKEMIS

-568 LQIPTREIKVGE
+568 LQIPTRKIKVGE
-580 EVKTALSP
+580 EVRTALSS
-588 SMYQQNDTGNSY
+588 SMYQQNDTENGY

-618 DTYYGVHTLSTHTDL
+618 DTHYGVHTLSTHTDL

-639 TATISIVVDKKMD
+639 TATISIVVDKKME

-669 NYINLSTVSTADA
+669 NYINLSTVSSADA
-682 PNDQTIATL
+682 SNDQTIATL

-706 NPDWKLDQPQSI
+706 NPDWRLDQEQNI
-718 GTAQEKT
+718 GTAQDKT
-725 GYDTTGNNFVDNSSE
+725 GYDTTGTNFDTSSE
-740 KLTKK
+740 LAKQAKEARDNGNEEKAKKLEDK
-745 AEEAEAKGNKEKAEK
+745 AEA
-760 LKAKAEK
+760 
-767 AKNKDLTSVCA
+767 AKNKDLTTHVKK
-778 AMVSSYNL
+778 MVLSYNL

-799 LDYNFNFDTESGN
+799 LDYSFNFDTESGN

-834 VYYAAGKALTSE
+834 VYYAAGQALASE

-851 ARDAEQKAA
+851 AKDVKQKEA
-860 KKAYKASL
+860 KKTYKASL
-868 KERDPD
+868 KSRDSD
-874 RKLQQKAEKD
+874 RKLQQKAEAE
-884 AKKELEELKK
+884 AKKELNELKK
-894 AREQATT
+894 ARDQVTV
-901 DYINGLVAQIT
+901 DYYTNLAVQTT

-924 PTNMFITRFDS
+924 PTNMFITRLDP
-935 KLALAEAMKK
+935 KLVTAEAMKK

-958 AKIKEQEKNLISAQ
+958 AKIKEQDKKLKEAQ
-972 EALTGIK
+972 SKLDEIK
-979 AKDDEAKK
+979 AQDDKAKK
-987 VAEDKLAAFED
+987 EAEDKLADFED
-998 RYNWAV
+998 RYNWSV

-1018 KIRK
+1018 KIRQ

>member
-12 SYSFVSN
+12 SYSFVSD
-19 LPTLASEPKIEP
+19 LPKLTSEPKIEF

-39 QIPTKTKEE
+39 QIPAKQKEE
-48 NPIDFKVPSKIK
+48 DPIDFKVPSKIK
-60 TSDVT
+60 TSDVS

-107 LLKGTPDR
+107 LLAGAPDR
-115 LVEEGKEKTLTLQGT
+115 LVEKGKEKTLTLQGT
-130 KAAPSITA
+130 KTAPNVTA
-138 TDTKDFSDLT
+138 TSTKDFSDLT
-148 DTNKASLKAPT
+148 DANKTNFKTPT
-159 NVANV
+159 NTANR
-164 NITVPTATKDKEE
+164 NIVIPTTTKGKEE
-177 SNTVKNFEAPIQS
+177 STTMQNFEAPIQS
-190 SKEEEKLLK
+190 SKEEEKLIK
-199 TVDVKDANGQ
+199 TVEVKDANGQ
-209 TTGLASVL
+209 ITGLASVL
-217 SLGKFSNSL
+217 NLGNFSSSL
-226 AKSNGSMKLLKKKA
+226 AKSNGSMNLLKKKA
-240 EEKEGT
+240 EEEGS
-246 FGEEYIKGS
+246 FGEEYVKGS
-255 ENLSMFASWGEGAN
+255 KNLSMFASWGEGTN

-282 VFFDSGSKQEFIDSD
+282 VFFGSESKQDFTDSGQLI
-297 QVDGKTRN
+297 
-305 LFNLSG
+305 NLSG
-311 PEAYGNDPTS
+311 SEAYGSDSTS
-321 FRFEWGDKTLGI
+321 FHFEWGDKTLGI

-393 EWGKDAVKSLF
+393 EWGKDVAKSLINNF
-404 GNLLGGKEKMP
+404 FGGKEKMP
-415 NPSKYNTIVF
+415 DPSKYNSIVF
-425 GEGLTDFKDVYKD
+425 GEGLTDFKDTYKD

-450 SGKKLEF
+450 LGKKLEF
-457 WNKQKGIKAETDDYY
+457 WNKQKGIEAETTDYY

-482 IRKSATTK
+482 IKKSATTR
-490 EAEAKQKAGKE
+490 EAEARQKAGKD

-506 KNKSK
+506 KNRSK

-516 DAIID
+516 EAIVD

-538 ATQKHQVVDQS
+538 ATQKHQIVDQS
-549 AAIKEMVS
+549 AAIKEMIS

-568 LQIPTREIKVGE
+568 LQIPTRKIKVGE
-580 EVKTALSP
+580 EFRPALSS
-588 SMYQQNDTGNSY
+588 SMYQQNDTESGY

-618 DTYYGVHTLSTHTDL
+618 DTHYGVHTLSTHTDL

-639 TATISIVVDKKMD
+639 TATISIVVDKKME

-669 NYINLSTVSTADA
+669 NYINLSTVSSADA
-682 PNDQTIATL
+682 SNDQTIATL

-706 NPDWKLDQPQSI
+706 NPDWRLDQEQNI
-718 GTAQEKT
+718 GTAQDKT
-725 GYDTTGNNFVDNSSE
+725 GYDTTGTNFDTSSE
-740 KLTKK
+740 LAKQAKEARDNGNEEKAKKLEDKAKK
-745 AEEAEAKGNKEKAEK
+745 AEYQS
-760 LKAKAEK
+760 
-767 AKNKDLTSVCA
+767 LTKPCKP
-778 AMVSSYNL
+778 MVLSYNL

-799 LDYNFNFDTESGN
+799 LDYSFNFDTESGN

-834 VYYAAGKALTSE
+834 VYYAAGQALASE

-851 ARDAEQKAA
+851 AKDVKQKEA
-860 KKAYKASL
+860 KKTYKASL
-868 KERDPD
+868 KSRDSD
-874 RKLQQKAEKD
+874 RKLQQKAEAE
-884 AKKELEELKK
+884 AKKELSELKK
-894 AREQATT
+894 ARDQVTA
-901 DYINGLVAQIT
+901 DYYTGLAVQTT

-924 PTNMFITRFDS
+924 PTNMFITRLDS
-935 KLALAEAMKK
+935 TLATAEAMKK

-958 AKIKEQEKNLISAQ
+958 AKIQEQNKKLVEAQ
-972 EALTGIK
+972 SKLSEIEAQDDK
-979 AKDDEAKK
+979 AKKE
-987 VAEDKLAAFED
+987 AEDKLATFED
-998 RYNWAV
+998 RYNWSV

>member
-12 SYSFVSN
+12 SYSFVSD
-19 LPTLASEPKIEP
+19 LPKLTSEPKIES

-39 QIPTKTKEE
+39 QIPAKQKEE
-48 NPIDFKVPSKIK
+48 DPIDFKVPSKIK
-60 TSDVT
+60 TSDVS

-107 LLKGTPDR
+107 LLAGAPDR
-115 LVEEGKEKTLTLQGT
+115 LVEKGKEKTLTLQGT
-130 KAAPSITA
+130 KTAPNVTA
-138 TDTKDFSDLT
+138 TSTKDFSDLT
-148 DTNKASLKAPT
+148 DANKTNFKTPT
-159 NVANV
+159 NTANR
-164 NITVPTATKDKEE
+164 NIVIPTTTKGKEE
-177 SNTVKNFEAPIQS
+177 STTMQNFEASIQS
-190 SKEEEKLLK
+190 SKEEEKLIK
-199 TVDVKDANGQ
+199 TVEVKDANGQ

-217 SLGKFSNSL
+217 NLGNFSSSLT
-226 AKSNGSMKLLKKKA
+226 KSNGSMNLLKKKD
-240 EEKEGT
+240 EEEGS
-246 FGEEYIKGS
+246 FGEEYVKGS
-255 ENLSMFASWGEGAN
+255 KNLSMFASWGEGAN
-269 DLDKGFKIADDIG
+269 DLDKSFKIADDIG
-282 VFFDSGSKQEFIDSD
+282 VFFGSESKQDFTDSGQLI
-297 QVDGKTRN
+297 
-305 LFNLSG
+305 NLSG
-311 PEAYGNDPTS
+311 SEAYGSDSTS
-321 FRFEWGDKTLGI
+321 FHFEWGDKTLGI

-393 EWGKDAVKSLF
+393 EWGKDVAKSLINNF
-404 GNLLGGKEKMP
+404 FGGKEKMP
-415 NPSKYNTIVF
+415 DPSKYNTIVF
-425 GEGLTDFKDVYKD
+425 GEGLTDFKDTYKD

-450 SGKKLEF
+450 PGKKLEF
-457 WNKQKGIKAETDDYY
+457 WNKQKGIEAETTDYY

-482 IRKSATTK
+482 IKKSATTR
-490 EAEAKQKAGKE
+490 ETEAKQEAGKD

-506 KNKSK
+506 KNRSK

-516 DAIID
+516 EAIVD

-538 ATQKHQVVDQS
+538 ATQKHQIVDQS
-549 AAIKEMVS
+549 AAIKEMIS

-568 LQIPTREIKVGE
+568 LQIPTRKIKVGE
-580 EVKTALSP
+580 EVRSALSS
-588 SMYQQNDTGNSY
+588 SMYQQNDTENGY

-618 DTYYGVHTLSTHTDL
+618 DTHYGVHTLSTHTDL

-639 TATISIVVDKKMD
+639 TATISIVVDKKME

-669 NYINLSTVSTADA
+669 NYINLSTVSSADA
-682 PNDQTIATL
+682 SNDQTIATL

-706 NPDWKLDQPQSI
+706 NPDWRLDQEQNI
-718 GTAQEKT
+718 GTAQDKT
-725 GYDTTGNNFVDNSSE
+725 GYDTTGTNFDTSSE
-740 KLTKK
+740 LAKQAKEARDNGNEEKAKKLEDKAKK
-745 AEEAEAKGNKEKAEK
+745 AEYQS
-760 LKAKAEK
+760 
-767 AKNKDLTSVCA
+767 LTKTRKP
-778 AMVSSYNL
+778 MVLSYNL
-786 LPKFKFSGFKFIN
+786 LPKLKFSGFKFIN
-799 LDYNFNFDTESGN
+799 LDYSFNFDTESGN

-834 VYYAAGKALTSE
+834 VYYAAGQALASE

-851 ARDAEQKAA
+851 AKDVKQKEA
-860 KKAYKASL
+860 KKTYKASL
-868 KERDPD
+868 KSRDSD
-874 RKLQQKAEKD
+874 RKLQQKAEAE
-884 AKKELEELKK
+884 AKKELSELKK
-894 AREQATT
+894 ARDQVTV
-901 DYINGLVAQIT
+901 DYYTGLAVQTT

-935 KLALAEAMKK
+935 TLATAEAMKK

-958 AKIKEQEKNLISAQ
+958 AKIQEQNKKLVEAQ
-972 EALTGIK
+972 SKLSEIEAQDDK
-979 AKDDEAKK
+979 AKKE
-987 VAEDKLAAFED
+987 AEDKLATFED
-998 RYNWAV
+998 RYNWSV

>member
-12 SYSFVSN
+12 SYSFVSD
-19 LPTLASEPKIEP
+19 LPKLTSEPKIEF

-39 QIPTKTKEE
+39 QIPAKQKEE
-48 NPIDFKVPSKIK
+48 DPIDFKVPSKIK
-60 TSDVT
+60 TSDVS

-107 LLKGTPDR
+107 LLAGAPDR
-115 LVEEGKEKTLTLQGT
+115 LVEKGKEKTLTLQGT
-130 KAAPSITA
+130 KTAPNVTA
-138 TDTKDFSDLT
+138 TSTKDFSDLT
-148 DTNKASLKAPT
+148 DANKTNFKTPT
-159 NVANV
+159 NTANR
-164 NITVPTATKDKEE
+164 NIVIPTTTKGKEE
-177 SNTVKNFEAPIQS
+177 SNTMQNFEAPIQS
-190 SKEEEKLLK
+190 SKGEEKLIK
-199 TVDVKDANGQ
+199 TVEVKDANGQ

-217 SLGKFSNSL
+217 NLGNFSSSLT
-226 AKSNGSMKLLKKKA
+226 KSNGSMNLLKKKA
-240 EEKEGT
+240 EEEGS
-246 FGEEYIKGS
+246 FGEEYVKGS
-255 ENLSMFASWGEGAN
+255 KNLSMFASWGEGTN

-282 VFFDSGSKQEFIDSD
+282 VFFGSESKQDFTDSGQLI
-297 QVDGKTRN
+297 
-305 LFNLSG
+305 NLSG
-311 PEAYGNDPTS
+311 SEAYGSDSTS
-321 FRFEWGDKTLGI
+321 FHFEWGDKTLGI

-393 EWGKDAVKSLF
+393 EWGKDVAKSLINNF
-404 GNLLGGKEKMP
+404 FGGKEKMP
-415 NPSKYNTIVF
+415 DPSKYNTIVF
-425 GEGLTDFKDVYKD
+425 GEGLTDFKDTYKD

-450 SGKKLEF
+450 LGKKLEF
-457 WNKQKGIKAETDDYY
+457 WNKQKGIEAETTDYY

-482 IRKSATTK
+482 IKKSATTR
-490 EAEAKQKAGKE
+490 EAEARQKAGKD

-506 KNKSK
+506 KNRSK

-516 DAIID
+516 EAIVD

-538 ATQKHQVVDQS
+538 ATQKHQIVDQS
-549 AAIKEMVS
+549 AAIKEMIS

-568 LQIPTREIKVGE
+568 LQIPTRKIKVGE
-580 EVKTALSP
+580 EFRPALSS
-588 SMYQQNDTGNSY
+588 SMYQQNDTESGY

-618 DTYYGVHTLSTHTDL
+618 DTHYGVHTLSTHTDL

-639 TATISIVVDKKMD
+639 TATISIVVDKKME

-669 NYINLSTVSTADA
+669 NYINLSTVSSADA
-682 PNDQTIATL
+682 SNDQTIATL

-706 NPDWKLDQPQSI
+706 NPDWRLDQEQNI
-718 GTAQEKT
+718 GTAQDKT
-725 GYDTTGNNFVDNSSE
+725 GYDTTGTNFDTSSE
-740 KLTKK
+740 LAKQAKEARDNGNEEKAKKLEDKAKK
-745 AEEAEAKGNKEKAEK
+745 AEYQS
-760 LKAKAEK
+760 
-767 AKNKDLTSVCA
+767 LTKPCKP
-778 AMVSSYNL
+778 MVLSYNL

-799 LDYNFNFDTESGN
+799 LDYSFNFDTESGN

-834 VYYAAGKALTSE
+834 VYYAAGQALASE

-851 ARDAEQKAA
+851 AKDVKQKEA
-860 KKAYKASL
+860 KKTYKASL
-868 KERDPD
+868 KSRDSD
-874 RKLQQKAEKD
+874 RKLQQKAEAE
-884 AKKELEELKK
+884 AKKELNELKK
-894 AREQATT
+894 ARDQVTA
-901 DYINGLVAQIT
+901 DYYTGLAVQTT

-924 PTNMFITRFDS
+924 PTNMFITRLDS
-935 KLALAEAMKK
+935 TLATAEAMKK

-958 AKIKEQEKNLISAQ
+958 AKIQEQNKKLVEAQ
-972 EALTGIK
+972 SKLSEIEAQDDK
-979 AKDDEAKK
+979 AKKE
-987 VAEDKLAAFED
+987 AEDKLATFED
-998 RYNWAV
+998 RYNWSV

>member
-12 SYSFVSN
+12 SYSFVSD
-19 LPTLASEPKIEP
+19 LPKLTSEPKIES

-39 QIPTKTKEE
+39 QIPAKQKEE
-48 NPIDFKVPSKIK
+48 DPIDFKVLSKIK
-60 TSDVT
+60 TSDVS

-107 LLKGTPDR
+107 LLAGAPDR
-115 LVEEGKEKTLTLQGT
+115 LVKKGKEKTLTLQGT
-130 KAAPSITA
+130 KAAPNVTA
-138 TDTKDFSDLT
+138 TVVKDFSDLT
-148 DTNKASLKAPT
+148 DTNKANFKTPT
-159 NVANV
+159 NVANG
-164 NITVPTATKDKEE
+164 NIVIPTTTKGKEE
-177 SNTVKNFEAPIQS
+177 SNTMQNFEAPIQS
-190 SKEEEKLLK
+190 SKGEEKLIK
-199 TVDVKDANGQ
+199 TVEVKDTNGQ
-209 TTGLASVL
+209 ITGLASVL
-217 SLGKFSNSL
+217 NLGNFSSSLT
-226 AKSNGSMKLLKKKA
+226 KSNGSMNLLKKKA
-240 EEKEGT
+240 EEEGS
-246 FGEEYIKGS
+246 FGEEYVKGS
-255 ENLSMFASWGEGAN
+255 KNLSMFASWGEGAN
-269 DLDKGFKIADDIG
+269 DLDKSFKIADDIG
-282 VFFDSGSKQEFIDSD
+282 VFFGSESKQDFTDSGQLI
-297 QVDGKTRN
+297 
-305 LFNLSG
+305 NLSG
-311 PEAYGNDPTS
+311 SEAYGSDSTS
-321 FRFEWGDKTLGI
+321 FHFEWGDKTLGI

-393 EWGKDAVKSLF
+393 EWGKDVAKSLINNF
-404 GNLLGGKEKMP
+404 FGGKEKMP
-415 NPSKYNTIVF
+415 DPSKYNSIVF
-425 GEGLTDFKDVYKD
+425 GEGLTDFKDTYKD

-450 SGKKLEF
+450 PGKKLEF
-457 WNKQKGIKAETDDYY
+457 WNKQKGIEAGTTDYY

-482 IRKSATTK
+482 IKKSATTR
-490 EAEAKQKAGKE
+490 ETEAKQKAGKD

-506 KNKSK
+506 KNRSK

-516 DAIID
+516 EAIVD

-538 ATQKHQVVDQS
+538 ATQKHQIVDQS
-549 AAIKEMVS
+549 AAIKEMIS

-568 LQIPTREIKVGE
+568 LQIPTRKIKVGE
-580 EVKTALSP
+580 EVRTALSS
-588 SMYQQNDTGNSY
+588 SMYQQNDTENGY

-618 DTYYGVHTLSTHTDL
+618 DTHYGVHTLSTHTDL

-639 TATISIVVDKKMD
+639 TATISIVVDKKME

-669 NYINLSTVSTADA
+669 NYINLSTVSSADA
-682 PNDQTIATL
+682 SNDQTIATL

-706 NPDWKLDQPQSI
+706 NPDWRLDQEQNI
-718 GTAQEKT
+718 GTAQDKT
-725 GYDTTGNNFVDNSSE
+725 GYDTTGTNFDTSSE
-740 KLTKK
+740 LAKQAKEARDNGNEEKAKKLEDK
-745 AEEAEAKGNKEKAEK
+745 AEA
-760 LKAKAEK
+760 
-767 AKNKDLTSVCA
+767 AKNKDLTTHVKK
-778 AMVSSYNL
+778 MVLSYNL

-799 LDYNFNFDTESGN
+799 LDYSFNFDTESGN

-834 VYYAAGKALTSE
+834 VYYAAGQALASE

-851 ARDAEQKAA
+851 AKDVKQKEA
-860 KKAYKASL
+860 KKTYKASL
-868 KERDPD
+868 KSRDSD
-874 RKLQQKAEKD
+874 RKLQQKAEAE
-884 AKKELEELKK
+884 AKKELNELKK
-894 AREQATT
+894 ARDQVTV
-901 DYINGLVAQIT
+901 DYYTGLAVQTT

-924 PTNMFITRFDS
+924 PTNMFITRLDP
-935 KLALAEAMKK
+935 KLVTAEAMKK

-958 AKIKEQEKNLISAQ
+958 AKIKEQDKKLKEAQ
-972 EALTGIK
+972 SKLDEIK
-979 AKDDEAKK
+979 AQDDKAKK
-987 VAEDKLAAFED
+987 EAEDKLADFED
-998 RYNWAV
+998 RYNWSV

-1018 KIRK
+1018 KIRQ

>member
-12 SYSFVSN
+12 SYSFVSD
-19 LPTLASEPKIEP
+19 LPKLTSEPKIEF

-39 QIPTKTKEE
+39 QIPAKQKEE
-48 NPIDFKVPSKIK
+48 DPIDFKVPSKIK
-60 TSDVT
+60 TSDVS

-107 LLKGTPDR
+107 LLAGAPDR
-115 LVEEGKEKTLTLQGT
+115 LVEKGKEKTLTLQGT
-130 KAAPSITA
+130 KTAPNVTA
-138 TDTKDFSDLT
+138 TSTKDFSDLT
-148 DTNKASLKAPT
+148 DANKTNFKTPT
-159 NVANV
+159 NTANR
-164 NITVPTATKDKEE
+164 NIVIPTTTKGKEE
-177 SNTVKNFEAPIQS
+177 STTMQNFEAPIQS
-190 SKEEEKLLK
+190 SKGEEKLIK
-199 TVDVKDANGQ
+199 TVEVKDTNGQ
-209 TTGLASVL
+209 ITGLASVL
-217 SLGKFSNSL
+217 NLGNFSSSLT
-226 AKSNGSMKLLKKKA
+226 KSNGSMNLLKKKA
-240 EEKEGT
+240 EEEGS
-246 FGEEYIKGS
+246 FGEEYVKGS
-255 ENLSMFASWGEGAN
+255 KNLSMFASWGEGTN

-282 VFFDSGSKQEFIDSD
+282 VFFGSESKQDFTDSGQLI
-297 QVDGKTRN
+297 
-305 LFNLSG
+305 NLSG
-311 PEAYGNDPTS
+311 SEAYGSDSTS
-321 FRFEWGDKTLGI
+321 FHFEWGDKTLGI

-393 EWGKDAVKSLF
+393 EWGKDVAKSLINNF
-404 GNLLGGKEKMP
+404 FGGKEKMP
-415 NPSKYNTIVF
+415 DPSKYNTIVF
-425 GEGLTDFKDVYKD
+425 GEGLTDFKDTYKD

-450 SGKKLEF
+450 LGKKLEF
-457 WNKQKGIKAETDDYY
+457 WNKQKGIEAETTDYY

-482 IRKSATTK
+482 IKKSATTR
-490 EAEAKQKAGKE
+490 EAEARQKAGKD

-506 KNKSK
+506 KNRSK

-516 DAIID
+516 EAIVD

-538 ATQKHQVVDQS
+538 ATQKHQIVDQS
-549 AAIKEMVS
+549 AAIKEMIS

-568 LQIPTREIKVGE
+568 LQIPTRKIKVGE
-580 EVKTALSP
+580 EFRPALSS
-588 SMYQQNDTGNSY
+588 SMYQQNDTENGY

-618 DTYYGVHTLSTHTDL
+618 DTHYGVHTLSTHTDL

-639 TATISIVVDKKMD
+639 TATISIVVDKKME

-669 NYINLSTVSTADA
+669 NYINLSTVSSADA
-682 PNDQTIATL
+682 SNDQTIATL

-706 NPDWKLDQPQSI
+706 NPDWRLDQEQNI
-718 GTAQEKT
+718 GTAQDKT
-725 GYDTTGNNFVDNSSE
+725 GYDTTGTNFDTSSE
-740 KLTKK
+740 LAKQAKEARDNGNEEKAKKLEDKAKK
-745 AEEAEAKGNKEKAEK
+745 AEYQS
-760 LKAKAEK
+760 
-767 AKNKDLTSVCA
+767 LTKPCKP
-778 AMVSSYNL
+778 MVLSYNL

-799 LDYNFNFDTESGN
+799 LDYSFNFDTESGN

-834 VYYAAGKALTSE
+834 VYYAAGQALASE

-851 ARDAEQKAA
+851 AKDVKQKEA
-860 KKAYKASL
+860 KKTYKASL
-868 KERDPD
+868 KSRDSD
-874 RKLQQKAEKD
+874 RKLQQKAEAE
-884 AKKELEELKK
+884 AKKELSELKK
-894 AREQATT
+894 ARDQVTA
-901 DYINGLVAQIT
+901 DYYTGLAVQTT

-924 PTNMFITRFDS
+924 PTNMFITRLDS
-935 KLALAEAMKK
+935 TLATAEAMKK

-958 AKIKEQEKNLISAQ
+958 AKIQEQNKKLVEAQ
-972 EALTGIK
+972 SKLSEIEAQDDK
-979 AKDDEAKK
+979 AKKE
-987 VAEDKLAAFED
+987 AEDKLATFED
-998 RYNWAV
+998 RYNWSV

>member
-1 MASQTISFNSL
+1 MTSQTISFNSL
-12 SYSFVSN
+12 SYSFVSD
-19 LPTLASEPKIEP
+19 LPKLTSEPKIES

-39 QIPTKTKEE
+39 QIPAKQKEE
-48 NPIDFKVPSKIK
+48 DPIGFKVPSKIK
-60 TSDVT
+60 TSDVV
-65 SLEAQ
+65 SLEVQ
-70 KSYGGGSLKGAEVAE
+70 KTYRGGSLKGAEVAE

-107 LLKGTPDR
+107 LLAGAPGR
-115 LVEEGKEKTLTLQGT
+115 LVEKGKEKTLTLQGT
-130 KAAPSITA
+130 KTAPNVTA
-138 TDTKDFSDLT
+138 TSTKDFSDLT
-148 DTNKASLKAPT
+148 DANKTNFKTPT
-159 NVANV
+159 NTANR
-164 NITVPTATKDKEE
+164 NIVIPTTTKGKEE
-177 SNTVKNFEAPIQS
+177 STTMQNFEAPIQS
-190 SKEEEKLLK
+190 SKEEEKLIK
-199 TVDVKDANGQ
+199 TVEVKDANGQ

-217 SLGKFSNSL
+217 NLGNFSSSLT
-226 AKSNGSMKLLKKKA
+226 KSNGSMNLLKKKD
-240 EEKEGT
+240 EEEGS
-246 FGEEYIKGS
+246 FGEEYVKGS
-255 ENLSMFASWGEGAN
+255 KNLSMFASWGEGAN
-269 DLDKGFKIADDIG
+269 DLDKSFKIADDIG
-282 VFFDSGSKQEFIDSD
+282 VFFGSESKQDFTDSGQLI
-297 QVDGKTRN
+297 
-305 LFNLSG
+305 NLSG
-311 PEAYGNDPTS
+311 SEAYGSDSTS
-321 FRFEWGDKTLGI
+321 FHFEWGDKTLGI

-393 EWGKDAVKSLF
+393 EWGKDVAKSLINNF
-404 GNLLGGKEKMP
+404 FGGKEKMP
-415 NPSKYNTIVF
+415 DPSKYNAIVF
-425 GEGLTDFKDVYKD
+425 GEGLTDFKDTYED

-482 IRKSATTK
+482 IKKSATTK
-490 EAEAKQKAGKE
+490 KAEEKEE

-506 KNKSK
+506 KNRSK

-516 DAIID
+516 DAIVD

-538 ATQKHQVVDQS
+538 ATQKHQIVDQS
-549 AAIKEMVS
+549 AAIKEMIS

-568 LQIPTREIKVGE
+568 LQIPTRKIKVGE
-580 EVKTALSP
+580 EVRSALSS
-588 SMYQQNDTGNSY
+588 SMYQQNDTENGY

-618 DTYYGVHTLSTHTDL
+618 DTHYGVHTLSTHTDL

-639 TATISIVVDKKMD
+639 TATISIVVDKKME

-669 NYINLSTVSTADA
+669 NYINLSTVSSADA
-682 PNDQTIATL
+682 SNDQTIATL

-706 NPDWKLDQPQSI
+706 NPDWRLDQSQNI
-718 GTAQEKT
+718 GTAQDKT
-725 GYDTTGNNFVDNSSE
+725 GYDTTGTNFDTSSE
-740 KLTKK
+740 LAKQAK
-745 AEEAEAKGNKEKAEK
+745 EARDNGNEEKAKK
-760 LKAKAEK
+760 LEDKAKA
-767 AKNKDLTSVCA
+767 AKNKDLTIPCNP
-778 AMVSSYNL
+778 MVLSYNL

-799 LDYNFNFDTESGN
+799 LDYSFNFDTESGN

-834 VYYAAGKALTSE
+834 VYYAAGQALASE

-851 ARDAEQKAA
+851 AKDVKQKEA
-860 KKAYKASL
+860 KKTYKASL
-868 KERDPD
+868 KSRDSD
-874 RKLQQKAEKD
+874 RKLQQKAEAE
-884 AKKELEELKK
+884 AKKELNELKK
-894 AREQATT
+894 ARDQVTV
-901 DYINGLVAQIT
+901 DYYTGLAVQTT

-924 PTNMFITRFDS
+924 PTNMFITRLDP
-935 KLALAEAMKK
+935 KLVTAEAMKK
-945 LEEDRDKAYAELD
+945 LEEDRNKAYAELD
-958 AKIKEQEKNLISAQ
+958 AKIKEQNKRLVEAQ
-972 EALTGIK
+972 SKLSEIEAQDDK
-979 AKDDEAKK
+979 AKKE
-987 VAEDKLAAFED
+987 AEDKLATFED
-998 RYNWAV
+998 RYNWSV

>member
-1 MASQTISFNSL
+1 MTSQTISFNSL
-12 SYSFVSN
+12 SYSFVSD
-19 LPTLASEPKIEP
+19 LPKLTSEPKIES

-39 QIPTKTKEE
+39 QIPAKQKEE
-48 NPIDFKVPSKIK
+48 DPIGFKVPSKIK
-60 TSDVT
+60 TSDVS

-70 KSYGGGSLKGAEVAE
+70 KSYGDGSLKGAEVAE

-107 LLKGTPDR
+107 LLAGAPDR
-115 LVEEGKEKTLTLQGT
+115 LVEKGKEKTLTLQGT
-130 KAAPSITA
+130 KTAPNVTA
-138 TDTKDFSDLT
+138 TVVKDFSDLT
-148 DTNKASLKAPT
+148 DTNKANFKTPT
-159 NVANV
+159 NTANR
-164 NITVPTATKDKEE
+164 NIVIPTTTKGKEE
-177 SNTVKNFEAPIQS
+177 STTMQNFEAPIQS
-190 SKEEEKLLK
+190 SKEEEKLIK
-199 TVDVKDANGQ
+199 TVEVKDANGQ

-217 SLGKFSNSL
+217 NLGNFSSSLT
-226 AKSNGSMKLLKKKA
+226 KSNGSMNLLKKKD
-240 EEKEGT
+240 EEEGS
-246 FGEEYIKGS
+246 FGEEYVKGS
-255 ENLSMFASWGEGAN
+255 KNLSMFASWGEGAN
-269 DLDKGFKIADDIG
+269 DLDKSFKIADDIG
-282 VFFDSGSKQEFIDSD
+282 VFFGSESKQDFTDSGQLI
-297 QVDGKTRN
+297 
-305 LFNLSG
+305 NLSG
-311 PEAYGNDPTS
+311 SEAYGSDSTS
-321 FRFEWGDKTLGI
+321 FHFEWGDKTLGI
-333 SDLDSEMLANSK
+333 SDLNSEMLANSK

-393 EWGKDAVKSLF
+393 EWGKDVAKSLINNF
-404 GNLLGGKEKMP
+404 FGGKEKMP
-415 NPSKYNTIVF
+415 DPSKYNAIVF
-425 GEGLTDFKDVYKD
+425 GEGLTDFKDTYED

-482 IRKSATTK
+482 IKKSATTK
-490 EAEAKQKAGKE
+490 KAEEKEE

-506 KNKSK
+506 KNRSK

-516 DAIID
+516 DAIVD

-538 ATQKHQVVDQS
+538 ATQKHQLVDQS
-549 AAIKEMVS
+549 AAIKEMIT

-568 LQIPTREIKVGE
+568 LQIPTRKIKVGE
-580 EVKTALSP
+580 EVKPALSS
-588 SMYQQNDTGNSY
+588 SMYQQSDTENGY

-618 DTYYGVHTLSTHTDL
+618 DTHYGVHTLSTHTDL

-639 TATISIVVDKKMD
+639 TATISIVVDKKME

-669 NYINLSTVSTADA
+669 NYINLSTVSSADA
-682 PNDQTIATL
+682 SNDQTIATL

-706 NPDWKLDQPQSI
+706 NPDWRLDQEQNI
-718 GTAQEKT
+718 GTAQDKT
-725 GYDTTGNNFVDNSSE
+725 GYDTTGTNFDTSSE
-740 KLTKK
+740 LAKQAK
-745 AEEAEAKGNKEKAEK
+745 EARDNGNE
-760 LKAKAEK
+760 EK
-767 AKNKDLTSVCA
+767 AKKLEDKAEAAKTKDLTTHVKK
-778 AMVSSYNL
+778 MVLSYNL

-799 LDYNFNFDTESGN
+799 LDYSFNFDTESGN

-834 VYYAAGKALTSE
+834 VYYAAGQALASE

-851 ARDAEQKAA
+851 AKDVKQKEA
-860 KKAYKASL
+860 KKTYKASL
-868 KERDPD
+868 KSRDSD
-874 RKLQQKAEKD
+874 RKLQQKAEAE
-884 AKKELEELKK
+884 AKKELNELKK
-894 AREQATT
+894 ARDQVTV
-901 DYINGLVAQIT
+901 DYYTGLAVQTT

-935 KLALAEAMKK
+935 TLATAEAMKK

-958 AKIKEQEKNLISAQ
+958 AKIQEQNKKLVEAQ
-972 EALTGIK
+972 SKLSEIEAQDDK
-979 AKDDEAKK
+979 AKKE
-987 VAEDKLAAFED
+987 AEDKLATFED
-998 RYNWAV
+998 RYNWSV

>member
-12 SYSFVSN
+12 SYSFVSD
-19 LPTLASEPKIEP
+19 LPKLTSEPKIEF

-39 QIPTKTKEE
+39 QIPAKQKEE
-48 NPIDFKVPSKIK
+48 DPIDFKVPSKIK
-60 TSDVT
+60 TSDVS

-107 LLKGTPDR
+107 LLAGAPDR
-115 LVEEGKEKTLTLQGT
+115 LVEKGKEKTLTLQGT
-130 KAAPSITA
+130 KTAPNVTA
-138 TDTKDFSDLT
+138 TSTKDFSDLT
-148 DTNKASLKAPT
+148 DANKTNFKTPT
-159 NVANV
+159 NTANR
-164 NITVPTATKDKEE
+164 NIVIPTTTKGKEE
-177 SNTVKNFEAPIQS
+177 STTMQNFEAPIQS
-190 SKEEEKLLK
+190 SKEEEKLIK
-199 TVDVKDANGQ
+199 TVEVKDANGQ

-217 SLGKFSNSL
+217 NLGNFSSSLT
-226 AKSNGSMKLLKKKA
+226 KSNGSMNLLKKKA
-240 EEKEGT
+240 EEESS
-246 FGEEYIKGS
+246 FGEEYVKGS
-255 ENLSMFASWGEGAN
+255 KNLSMFASWGEGTN

-282 VFFDSGSKQEFIDSD
+282 VFFGSESKQDFTDSGQLI
-297 QVDGKTRN
+297 
-305 LFNLSG
+305 NLSG
-311 PEAYGNDPTS
+311 SEAYGSDSTS
-321 FRFEWGDKTLGI
+321 FHFEWGDKTLGI

-393 EWGKDAVKSLF
+393 EWGKDVAKSLINNF
-404 GNLLGGKEKMP
+404 FGGKEKMP
-415 NPSKYNTIVF
+415 DPSKYNTIVF
-425 GEGLTDFKDVYKD
+425 GEGLTDFKDTYKD

-450 SGKKLEF
+450 PGKKLEF
-457 WNKQKGIKAETDDYY
+457 WNKQKGIEAETTDYY

-482 IRKSATTK
+482 IKKSATTR
-490 EAEAKQKAGKE
+490 EAEARQKAGKD

-506 KNKSK
+506 KNRSK

-516 DAIID
+516 EAIVD

-538 ATQKHQVVDQS
+538 ATQKHQIVDQS
-549 AAIKEMVS
+549 AAIKEMIS

-568 LQIPTREIKVGE
+568 LQIPTRKIKVGE
-580 EVKTALSP
+580 EFRPALSS
-588 SMYQQNDTGNSY
+588 SMYQQNDTENGY

-618 DTYYGVHTLSTHTDL
+618 DTHYGVHTLSTHTDL

-639 TATISIVVDKKMD
+639 TATISIVVDKKME

-669 NYINLSTVSTADA
+669 NYINLSTVSSADA
-682 PNDQTIATL
+682 SNDQTIATL

-706 NPDWKLDQPQSI
+706 NPDWRLDQEQNI
-718 GTAQEKT
+718 GTAQDKT
-725 GYDTTGNNFVDNSSE
+725 GYDTTGTNFDTSSE
-740 KLTKK
+740 LAKQAKEARDNGNEEKAKKLEDKAKK
-745 AEEAEAKGNKEKAEK
+745 AEYQS
-760 LKAKAEK
+760 
-767 AKNKDLTSVCA
+767 LTKPCKP
-778 AMVSSYNL
+778 MVLSYNL

-799 LDYNFNFDTESGN
+799 LDYSFNFDTESGN

-834 VYYAAGKALTSE
+834 VYYAAGQALASE

-851 ARDAEQKAA
+851 AKDVKQKEA
-860 KKAYKASL
+860 KKTYKASL
-868 KERDPD
+868 KSRDSD
-874 RKLQQKAEKD
+874 RKLQQKAEAE
-884 AKKELEELKK
+884 AKKELSELKK
-894 AREQATT
+894 ARDQVTA
-901 DYINGLVAQIT
+901 DYYTGLAVQTT

-924 PTNMFITRFDS
+924 PTNMFITRLDS
-935 KLALAEAMKK
+935 TLATAEAMKK

-958 AKIKEQEKNLISAQ
+958 AKIQEQNKKLVEAQ
-972 EALTGIK
+972 SKLSEIEAQDDK
-979 AKDDEAKK
+979 AKKE
-987 VAEDKLAAFED
+987 AEDKLATFED
-998 RYNWAV
+998 RYNWSV

>member
-12 SYSFVSN
+12 SYSFVSD
-19 LPTLASEPKIEP
+19 LPKLTSEPKIES

-39 QIPTKTKEE
+39 QIPAKPKEE
-48 NPIDFKVPSKIK
+48 DPIDFKVPSKIK
-60 TSDVT
+60 ITDVA

-70 KSYGGGSLKGAEVAE
+70 KNYGGGSLKGAEDIE

-98 ESFNDDFTD
+98 ESFNDNFTD
-107 LLKGTPDR
+107 LLVGEPGR
-115 LVEEGKEKTLTLQGT
+115 LVEKDKEKTLTLQGI
-130 KAAPSITA
+130 KAAPNVTA
-138 TDTKDFSDLT
+138 TSTKDFSDLT
-148 DTNKASLKAPT
+148 DANKANFKTPT
-159 NVANV
+159 NAANG
-164 NITVPTATKDKEE
+164 NIVIPTTTKGKEE
-177 SNTVKNFEAPIQS
+177 SNTMQSFEAPIQS
-190 SKEEEKLLK
+190 SKEEEKLIK
-199 TVDVKDANGQ
+199 TVEVKDANGQ

-217 SLGKFSNSL
+217 NLGNFSSSLT
-226 AKSNGSMKLLKKKA
+226 KSNGSMNLLKKKD
-240 EEKEGT
+240 EEEGS
-246 FGEEYIKGS
+246 FGEEYVKGS
-255 ENLSMFASWGEGAN
+255 KNLSMFASWGEGAN

-282 VFFDSGSKQEFIDSD
+282 VFFGSESKQDFTDSGQLI
-297 QVDGKTRN
+297 
-305 LFNLSG
+305 NLSG
-311 PEAYGNDPTS
+311 SEAYGSDSTS
-321 FRFEWGDKTLGI
+321 FHFEWGDKTLGI

-393 EWGKDAVKSLF
+393 EWGKDVAKSLINNF
-404 GNLLGGKEKMP
+404 FGGKEKMP
-415 NPSKYNTIVF
+415 DPSKYNTIVF
-425 GEGLTDFKDVYKD
+425 GEGLTDFKDTYKD

-457 WNKQKGIKAETDDYY
+457 WNKQKGIEAETTDYY

-482 IRKSATTK
+482 IKKSATTK
-490 EAEAKQKAGKE
+490 DAEAKQKAGKD

-506 KNKSK
+506 KNRSK

-516 DAIID
+516 DAIVD

-538 ATQKHQVVDQS
+538 ATQKHQIVDQS
-549 AAIKEMVS
+549 AAIKEMIS

-568 LQIPTREIKVGE
+568 LQIPTRKIKVGE
-580 EVKTALSP
+580 EVRSALSS
-588 SMYQQNDTGNSY
+588 SMYQQNDTESGY

-618 DTYYGVHTLSTHTDL
+618 DTHYGVHTLSTHTDL

-639 TATISIVVDKKMD
+639 TATISIVVDKKME

-669 NYINLSTVSTADA
+669 NYINLSTVSSADA
-682 PNDQTIATL
+682 SNDQTIATL

-706 NPDWKLDQPQSI
+706 NPDWRLDQKQNI
-718 GTAQEKT
+718 GTAQDKT
-725 GYDTTGNNFVDNSSE
+725 GYDTTGTNFDTSSE
-740 KLTKK
+740 LAKQAK
-745 AEEAEAKGNKEKAEK
+745 EAKGNGNEKKAKKLEK
-760 LKAKAEK
+760 KAKA
-767 AKNKDLTSVCA
+767 AKNKDLTIPCNP
-778 AMVSSYNL
+778 MVSSYNL

-799 LDYNFNFDTESGN
+799 LDYSFNFDTESGN

-834 VYYAAGKALTSE
+834 VYYAAGQALASE

-851 ARDAEQKAA
+851 AKDANQKDA

-868 KERDPD
+868 KSRDSD
-874 RKLQQKAEKD
+874 RKLQQKAKAE
-884 AKKELEELKK
+884 AKKELDELKK
-894 AREQATT
+894 ARDQVTA
-901 DYINGLVAQIT
+901 DYYTGLAVQTT

-935 KLALAEAMKK
+935 TLATAEAMKK

-958 AKIKEQEKNLISAQ
+958 AKIKEQDKKLEEAQ
-972 EALTGIK
+972 SKLSEIEAQDDK
-979 AKDDEAKK
+979 AKKE
-987 VAEDKLAAFED
+987 AEDKLAAFED
-998 RYNWAV
+998 RYNWSV

>member
-12 SYSFVSN
+12 SYSFVSD
-19 LPTLASEPKIEP
+19 LPKLTSEPKIES

-39 QIPTKTKEE
+39 QIPAKQKEE
-48 NPIDFKVPSKIK
+48 DPIDFKVPSKIK
-60 TSDVT
+60 TSDVS

-107 LLKGTPDR
+107 LLAGAPDR
-115 LVEEGKEKTLTLQGT
+115 LVEKGKEKTLTLQGT
-130 KAAPSITA
+130 KTAPNVTA
-138 TDTKDFSDLT
+138 TSTKDFSDLT
-148 DTNKASLKAPT
+148 DANKTNFKTPT
-159 NVANV
+159 NTANR
-164 NITVPTATKDKEE
+164 NIVIPTTTKGKEE
-177 SNTVKNFEAPIQS
+177 STTMQNFEAPIQS
-190 SKEEEKLLK
+190 SKEEEKLIK
-199 TVDVKDANGQ
+199 TVEVKDANGQ

-217 SLGKFSNSL
+217 NLGNFSSSLT
-226 AKSNGSMKLLKKKA
+226 KSNGSMNLLKKKA
-240 EEKEGT
+240 EEEGS
-246 FGEEYIKGS
+246 FGEEYVKGS
-255 ENLSMFASWGEGAN
+255 KNLSMFASWGEGTN

-282 VFFDSGSKQEFIDSD
+282 VFFGSESKQDFTDSGQLI
-297 QVDGKTRN
+297 
-305 LFNLSG
+305 NLSG
-311 PEAYGNDPTS
+311 SEAYGSDSTS
-321 FRFEWGDKTLGI
+321 FHFEWGDKTLGI

-393 EWGKDAVKSLF
+393 EWGKDVAKSLINNF
-404 GNLLGGKEKMP
+404 FGGKEKMP
-415 NPSKYNTIVF
+415 DPSKYNSIVF
-425 GEGLTDFKDVYKD
+425 GEGLTDFKDTYKD

-450 SGKKLEF
+450 LGKKLEF
-457 WNKQKGIKAETDDYY
+457 WNKQKGIEAETTDYY

-482 IRKSATTK
+482 IKKSATTR
-490 EAEAKQKAGKE
+490 EAEARQKAGKD

-506 KNKSK
+506 KNRSK

-516 DAIID
+516 EAIVD

-538 ATQKHQVVDQS
+538 ATQKHQIVDQS
-549 AAIKEMVS
+549 AAIKEMIS

-568 LQIPTREIKVGE
+568 LQIPTRKIKVGE
-580 EVKTALSP
+580 EFRSALSS
-588 SMYQQNDTGNSY
+588 SMYQQNDTESGY

-618 DTYYGVHTLSTHTDL
+618 DTHYGVHTLSTHTDL

-639 TATISIVVDKKMD
+639 TATISIVVDKKME

-669 NYINLSTVSTADA
+669 NYINLSTVSSADA
-682 PNDQTIATL
+682 SNDQTIATL

-706 NPDWKLDQPQSI
+706 NPDWRLDQEQNI
-718 GTAQEKT
+718 GTAQDKT
-725 GYDTTGNNFVDNSSE
+725 GYDTTGTNFDTSSE
-740 KLTKK
+740 LAKQAKEARDNGNEEKAKKLEDKAKK
-745 AEEAEAKGNKEKAEK
+745 AEYQS
-760 LKAKAEK
+760 
-767 AKNKDLTSVCA
+767 LTKPCKP
-778 AMVSSYNL
+778 MVLSYNL

-799 LDYNFNFDTESGN
+799 LDYSFNFDTESGN

-834 VYYAAGKALTSE
+834 VYYAAGQALASE

-851 ARDAEQKAA
+851 AKDVKQKEA
-860 KKAYKASL
+860 KKTYKASL
-868 KERDPD
+868 KSRDSD
-874 RKLQQKAEKD
+874 RKLQQKAEAE
-884 AKKELEELKK
+884 AKKELNELKK
-894 AREQATT
+894 ARDQVTA
-901 DYINGLVAQIT
+901 DYYTGLAVQTT

-924 PTNMFITRFDS
+924 PTNMFITRLDS
-935 KLALAEAMKK
+935 TLATAEAMKK

-958 AKIKEQEKNLISAQ
+958 AKIQEQNKKLVEAQ
-972 EALTGIK
+972 SKLSEIEAQDDK
-979 AKDDEAKK
+979 AKKE
-987 VAEDKLAAFED
+987 AEDKLATFED
-998 RYNWAV
+998 RYNWSV

>member
-1 MASQTISFNSL
+1 MTSQTISFNSL

-19 LPTLASEPKIEP
+19 LPKLTSEPKIES

-39 QIPTKTKEE
+39 QIPAKPKEE
-48 NPIDFKVPSKIK
+48 DPIDFKVPSKIK
-60 TSDVT
+60 TNDVV
-65 SLEAQ
+65 SLEVQ
-70 KSYGGGSLKGAEVAE
+70 KTYGDGSLKGAEAIE

-98 ESFNDDFTD
+98 ESFNDNFTD
-107 LLKGTPDR
+107 LLVGEPGR
-115 LVEEGKEKTLTLQGT
+115 LVEKGKEKTLTLQGT
-130 KAAPSITA
+130 KTAPNVTA
-138 TDTKDFSDLT
+138 TSTKDFSDLT
-148 DTNKASLKAPT
+148 DANKTNFKTPT
-159 NVANV
+159 NTANE
-164 NITVPTATKDKEE
+164 NIVIPTATKGKEE
-177 SNTVKNFEAPIQS
+177 STTMQSFEAPIQS
-190 SKEEEKLLK
+190 SKEEEKLIK
-199 TVDVKDANGQ
+199 TVEVKDANGQ

-217 SLGKFSNSL
+217 NLGNFSSSLT
-226 AKSNGSMKLLKKKA
+226 KSNGSMNLLKKKD
-240 EEKEGT
+240 EEEGS
-246 FGEEYIKGS
+246 FGEEYVKGS
-255 ENLSMFASWGEGAN
+255 KNLSMFASWGEGAN
-269 DLDKGFKIADDIG
+269 DLDKSFKIADDIG
-282 VFFDSGSKQEFIDSD
+282 VFFGSESKQDFTDSGQLI
-297 QVDGKTRN
+297 
-305 LFNLSG
+305 NLSG
-311 PEAYGNDPTS
+311 SEAYGSDSTS
-321 FRFEWGDKTLGI
+321 FHFEWGDKTLGI
-333 SDLDSEMLANSK
+333 SDLNSEMLANSK

-364 KEFGESFKKIF
+364 KEFGESFNKIF

-393 EWGKDAVKSLF
+393 EWGKDVAKSLINNF
-404 GNLLGGKEKMP
+404 FGGKEKMP
-415 NPSKYNTIVF
+415 DPSKYNAIVF
-425 GEGLTDFKDVYKD
+425 GEGLTDFKDTYKD

-482 IRKSATTK
+482 IKKSATTK
-490 EAEAKQKAGKE
+490 KAEEKEE

-506 KNKSK
+506 KNRSK

-516 DAIID
+516 DAIVD

-538 ATQKHQVVDQS
+538 ATQKHQIVDQS
-549 AAIKEMVS
+549 AAIKEMIS

-568 LQIPTREIKVGE
+568 LQIPTRKIKVGE
-580 EVKTALSP
+580 EVRSALSS
-588 SMYQQNDTGNSY
+588 SMYQQNDTENGY

-618 DTYYGVHTLSTHTDL
+618 DTHYGVHTLSTHTDL

-639 TATISIVVDKKMD
+639 TATISIVVDKKME

-669 NYINLSTVSTADA
+669 NYINLSTVSSADA
-682 PNDQTIATL
+682 SNDQTIATL

-706 NPDWKLDQPQSI
+706 NPDWRLDQEQNI
-718 GTAQEKT
+718 GTAQDKT
-725 GYDTTGNNFVDNSSE
+725 GYDTTGTNFDTSSE
-740 KLTKK
+740 LAKQAKEARDNGNEEKAKKLEDKAKK
-745 AEEAEAKGNKEKAEK
+745 AEYQS
-760 LKAKAEK
+760 
-767 AKNKDLTSVCA
+767 LTKTRKP
-778 AMVSSYNL
+778 MVLSYNL

-799 LDYNFNFDTESGN
+799 LDYSFNFDTESGN

-834 VYYAAGKALTSE
+834 VYYAAGQALASE

-851 ARDAEQKAA
+851 AKDVKQKEA
-860 KKAYKASL
+860 KKTYKASL
-868 KERDPD
+868 KSRDSD
-874 RKLQQKAEKD
+874 RKLQQKAEAE
-884 AKKELEELKK
+884 AKKELSELKK
-894 AREQATT
+894 ARDQVTV
-901 DYINGLVAQIT
+901 DYYTGLAVQTT

-935 KLALAEAMKK
+935 TLATVEAMKK

-958 AKIKEQEKNLISAQ
+958 AKIQEQNKKLVEAQ
-972 EALTGIK
+972 SKLSEIEAQDDK
-979 AKDDEAKK
+979 AKKE
-987 VAEDKLAAFED
+987 AEDKLATFED
-998 RYNWAV
+998 RYNWSV

>member
-12 SYSFVSN
+12 SYSFVSD
-19 LPTLASEPKIEP
+19 LPKLTSEPKIES

-39 QIPTKTKEE
+39 QIPAKQKEE
-48 NPIDFKVPSKIK
+48 DPIDFKVPSKIK
-60 TSDVT
+60 TSDVS

-107 LLKGTPDR
+107 LLAGAPDR
-115 LVEEGKEKTLTLQGT
+115 LVEKGKEKTLTLQGT
-130 KAAPSITA
+130 KTAPNVTA
-138 TDTKDFSDLT
+138 TSTKDFSDLT
-148 DTNKASLKAPT
+148 DANKTNFKTPT
-159 NVANV
+159 NTANR
-164 NITVPTATKDKEE
+164 NIVIPTTTKGKEE
-177 SNTVKNFEAPIQS
+177 STTMQNFEAPIQS
-190 SKEEEKLLK
+190 SKEEEKLIK
-199 TVDVKDANGQ
+199 TVEVKDANGQ

-217 SLGKFSNSL
+217 NLGNFSSSLT
-226 AKSNGSMKLLKKKA
+226 KSNGSMNLLKKKA
-240 EEKEGT
+240 EEEGS
-246 FGEEYIKGS
+246 FGEEYVKGS
-255 ENLSMFASWGEGAN
+255 KNLSMFASWGEGTN

-282 VFFDSGSKQEFIDSD
+282 VFFGSESKQDFTDSGQLI
-297 QVDGKTRN
+297 
-305 LFNLSG
+305 NLSG
-311 PEAYGNDPTS
+311 SEAYGSDSTS
-321 FRFEWGDKTLGI
+321 FHFEWGDKTLGI

-393 EWGKDAVKSLF
+393 EWGKDVAKSLINNF
-404 GNLLGGKEKMP
+404 FGGKEKMP
-415 NPSKYNTIVF
+415 DPSKYNSIVF
-425 GEGLTDFKDVYKD
+425 GEGLTDFKDTYKD

-450 SGKKLEF
+450 LGKKLEF
-457 WNKQKGIKAETDDYY
+457 WNKQKGIEAETTDYY

-482 IRKSATTK
+482 IKKSATTR
-490 EAEAKQKAGKE
+490 EAEARQKAGKD

-506 KNKSK
+506 KNRSK

-516 DAIID
+516 EAIVD

-538 ATQKHQVVDQS
+538 ATQKHQIVDQS
-549 AAIKEMVS
+549 AAIKEMIS

-568 LQIPTREIKVGE
+568 LQIPTRKIKVGE
-580 EVKTALSP
+580 EFRSALSS
-588 SMYQQNDTGNSY
+588 SMYQQNDTESGY

-618 DTYYGVHTLSTHTDL
+618 DTHYGVHTLSTHTDL

-639 TATISIVVDKKMD
+639 TATISIVVDKKME

-669 NYINLSTVSTADA
+669 NYINLSTVSSADA
-682 PNDQTIATL
+682 SNDQTIATL

-706 NPDWKLDQPQSI
+706 NPDWRLDQEQNI
-718 GTAQEKT
+718 GTAQDKT
-725 GYDTTGNNFVDNSSE
+725 GYDTTGTNFDTSSE
-740 KLTKK
+740 LAKQAKEARDNGNEEKAKKLEDKAKK
-745 AEEAEAKGNKEKAEK
+745 AEYQS
-760 LKAKAEK
+760 
-767 AKNKDLTSVCA
+767 LTKPCKP
-778 AMVSSYNL
+778 MVLSYNL

-799 LDYNFNFDTESGN
+799 LDYSFNFDTESGN

-834 VYYAAGKALTSE
+834 VYYAAGQALASE

-851 ARDAEQKAA
+851 AKDVKQKEA
-860 KKAYKASL
+860 KKTYKASL
-868 KERDPD
+868 KSRDSD
-874 RKLQQKAEKD
+874 RKLQQKAEAE
-884 AKKELEELKK
+884 AKKELSELKK
-894 AREQATT
+894 ARDQVTA
-901 DYINGLVAQIT
+901 DYYTGLAVQTT

-924 PTNMFITRFDS
+924 PTNMFITRLDS
-935 KLALAEAMKK
+935 TLATAEAMKK

-958 AKIKEQEKNLISAQ
+958 AKIQEQNKKLVEAQ
-972 EALTGIK
+972 SKLSEIEAQDDK
-979 AKDDEAKK
+979 AKKE
-987 VAEDKLAAFED
+987 AEDKLATFED
-998 RYNWAV
+998 RYNWSV

>member
-12 SYSFVSN
+12 SYSFVSD
-19 LPTLASEPKIEP
+19 LPKLTSEPKIEF

-39 QIPTKTKEE
+39 QIPAKQKEE
-48 NPIDFKVPSKIK
+48 DPIDFKVPSKIK
-60 TSDVT
+60 TSDVS

-107 LLKGTPDR
+107 LLAGAPDR
-115 LVEEGKEKTLTLQGT
+115 LVEKGKEKTLTLQGT
-130 KAAPSITA
+130 KTAPNVTA
-138 TDTKDFSDLT
+138 TSTKDFSDLT
-148 DTNKASLKAPT
+148 DANKTNFKTPT
-159 NVANV
+159 NTANR
-164 NITVPTATKDKEE
+164 NIVIPTTTKGKEE
-177 SNTVKNFEAPIQS
+177 STTMQNFEAPIQS
-190 SKEEEKLLK
+190 SKGEEKLIK
-199 TVDVKDANGQ
+199 TVEVKDTNGQ
-209 TTGLASVL
+209 ITGLASVL
-217 SLGKFSNSL
+217 NLGNFSSSLT
-226 AKSNGSMKLLKKKA
+226 KSNGSMNLLKKKA
-240 EEKEGT
+240 EEEGS
-246 FGEEYIKGS
+246 FGEEYVKGS
-255 ENLSMFASWGEGAN
+255 KNLSMFASWGEGTN

-282 VFFDSGSKQEFIDSD
+282 VFFGSESKQDFTDSGQLI
-297 QVDGKTRN
+297 
-305 LFNLSG
+305 NLSG
-311 PEAYGNDPTS
+311 SEAYGSDSTS
-321 FRFEWGDKTLGI
+321 FHFEWGDKTLGI

-393 EWGKDAVKSLF
+393 EWGKDVAKSLINNF
-404 GNLLGGKEKMP
+404 FGGKEKMP
-415 NPSKYNTIVF
+415 DPSKYNTIVF
-425 GEGLTDFKDVYKD
+425 GEGLTDFKDTYKD

-450 SGKKLEF
+450 LGKKLEF
-457 WNKQKGIKAETDDYY
+457 WNKQKGIEAETTDYY

-482 IRKSATTK
+482 IKKSATTR
-490 EAEAKQKAGKE
+490 EAEARQKAGKD

-506 KNKSK
+506 KNRSK

-516 DAIID
+516 EAIVD

-538 ATQKHQVVDQS
+538 ATQKHQIVDQS
-549 AAIKEMVS
+549 AAIKEMIS

-568 LQIPTREIKVGE
+568 LQIPTRKIKVGE
-580 EVKTALSP
+580 EFRPALS
-588 SMYQQNDTGNSY
+588 SAMYQQNDTESGY

-618 DTYYGVHTLSTHTDL
+618 DTHYGVHTLSTHTDL

-639 TATISIVVDKKMD
+639 TATISIVVDKKME

-669 NYINLSTVSTADA
+669 NYINLSTVSSADA
-682 PNDQTIATL
+682 SNDQTIATL

-706 NPDWKLDQPQSI
+706 NPDWRLDQEQNI
-718 GTAQEKT
+718 GTAQDKT
-725 GYDTTGNNFVDNSSE
+725 GYDTTGTNFDTSSE
-740 KLTKK
+740 LAKQAKEARDNGNEEKAKKLEDKAKK
-745 AEEAEAKGNKEKAEK
+745 AEYQS
-760 LKAKAEK
+760 
-767 AKNKDLTSVCA
+767 LTKPCKP
-778 AMVSSYNL
+778 MVLSYNL

-799 LDYNFNFDTESGN
+799 LDYSFNFDTESGN

-834 VYYAAGKALTSE
+834 VYYAAGQALASE

-851 ARDAEQKAA
+851 AKDVKQKEA
-860 KKAYKASL
+860 KKTYKASL
-868 KERDPD
+868 KSRDSD
-874 RKLQQKAEKD
+874 RKLQQKAEAE
-884 AKKELEELKK
+884 AKKELSELKK
-894 AREQATT
+894 ARDQVTA
-901 DYINGLVAQIT
+901 DYYTGLAVQTT

-924 PTNMFITRFDS
+924 PTNMFITRLDS
-935 KLALAEAMKK
+935 TLATAEAMKK

-958 AKIKEQEKNLISAQ
+958 AKIQEQNKKLVEAQ
-972 EALTGIK
+972 SKLSEIEAQDDK
-979 AKDDEAKK
+979 AKKE
-987 VAEDKLAAFED
+987 AEDKLATFED
-998 RYNWAV
+998 RYNWSV

>member
-12 SYSFVSN
+12 SYSFVSD
-19 LPTLASEPKIEP
+19 LPKLTSEPKIEF

-39 QIPTKTKEE
+39 QIPAKQKEE
-48 NPIDFKVPSKIK
+48 DPIDFKVPSKIK
-60 TSDVT
+60 TSDVS

-107 LLKGTPDR
+107 LLAGAPDR
-115 LVEEGKEKTLTLQGT
+115 LVEKGKEKTLTLQGT
-130 KAAPSITA
+130 KTAPNVTA
-138 TDTKDFSDLT
+138 TSTKDFSDLT
-148 DTNKASLKAPT
+148 DANKTNFKTPT
-159 NVANV
+159 NTANR
-164 NITVPTATKDKEE
+164 NIVIPTTTKGKEE
-177 SNTVKNFEAPIQS
+177 STTMQNFEAPIQS
-190 SKEEEKLLK
+190 SKEEEKLIK
-199 TVDVKDANGQ
+199 TVEVKDANGQ

-217 SLGKFSNSL
+217 NLGNFSSSLT
-226 AKSNGSMKLLKKKA
+226 KSNGSMNLLKKKA
-240 EEKEGT
+240 EEEGS
-246 FGEEYIKGS
+246 FGEEYVKGS
-255 ENLSMFASWGEGAN
+255 KNLSMFASWGEGTN

-282 VFFDSGSKQEFIDSD
+282 VFFGSESKQDFTDSGQLI
-297 QVDGKTRN
+297 
-305 LFNLSG
+305 NLSG
-311 PEAYGNDPTS
+311 SEAYGSDSTS
-321 FRFEWGDKTLGI
+321 FHFEWGDKTLGI

-393 EWGKDAVKSLF
+393 EWGKDVAKSLINNF
-404 GNLLGGKEKMP
+404 FGGKEKMP
-415 NPSKYNTIVF
+415 DPSKYNTIVF
-425 GEGLTDFKDVYKD
+425 GEGLTDFKDTYKD

-450 SGKKLEF
+450 LGKKLEF
-457 WNKQKGIKAETDDYY
+457 WNKQKGIEAETTDYY

-482 IRKSATTK
+482 IKKSATTR
-490 EAEAKQKAGKE
+490 EARQKAGKD

-506 KNKSK
+506 KNRSK

-516 DAIID
+516 EAIVD

-538 ATQKHQVVDQS
+538 ATQKHQIVDQS
-549 AAIKEMVS
+549 AAIKEMIS

-568 LQIPTREIKVGE
+568 LQIPTRKIKVGE
-580 EVKTALSP
+580 EFRSALSS
-588 SMYQQNDTGNSY
+588 SMYQQNDTESGY

-618 DTYYGVHTLSTHTDL
+618 DTHYGVHTLSTHTDL

-639 TATISIVVDKKMD
+639 TATISIVVDKKME

-669 NYINLSTVSTADA
+669 NYINLSTVSSADA
-682 PNDQTIATL
+682 SNDQTIATL

-706 NPDWKLDQPQSI
+706 NPDWRLDQEQNI
-718 GTAQEKT
+718 GTAQDKT
-725 GYDTTGNNFVDNSSE
+725 GYDTTGTNFDTSSE
-740 KLTKK
+740 LAKQAKEARDNGNEEKAKKLEDKAKK
-745 AEEAEAKGNKEKAEK
+745 AEYQS
-760 LKAKAEK
+760 
-767 AKNKDLTSVCA
+767 LTKPCKP
-778 AMVSSYNL
+778 MVLSYNL

-799 LDYNFNFDTESGN
+799 LDYSFNFDTESGN

-834 VYYAAGKALTSE
+834 VYYAAGQALASE

-851 ARDAEQKAA
+851 AKDVKQKEA
-860 KKAYKASL
+860 KKTYKASL
-868 KERDPD
+868 KSRDSD
-874 RKLQQKAEKD
+874 RKLQQKAEAE
-884 AKKELEELKK
+884 AKKELSELKK
-894 AREQATT
+894 ARDQVTA
-901 DYINGLVAQIT
+901 DYYTGLAVQTT

-924 PTNMFITRFDS
+924 PTNMFITRLDS
-935 KLALAEAMKK
+935 TLATAEAMKK

-958 AKIKEQEKNLISAQ
+958 AKIQEQNKKLVEAQ
-972 EALTGIK
+972 SKLSEIEAQDDK
-979 AKDDEAKK
+979 AKKE
-987 VAEDKLAAFED
+987 AEDKLATFED
-998 RYNWAV
+998 RYNWSV

>member
-12 SYSFVSN
+12 SYSFVSD
-19 LPTLASEPKIEP
+19 LPKLTSEPKIES

-39 QIPTKTKEE
+39 QIPAKPKEE
-48 NPIDFKVPSKIK
+48 DPIDFKVPSKIK
-60 TSDVT
+60 TNDVV
-65 SLEAQ
+65 SLEVQ

-107 LLKGTPDR
+107 LLAGAPDR
-115 LVEEGKEKTLTLQGT
+115 LVEKGKEKTLTLQGT
-130 KAAPSITA
+130 KAAPNVTA
-138 TDTKDFSDLT
+138 TGVKDFSDLT
-148 DTNKASLKAPT
+148 DTNKANFKAPT
-159 NVANV
+159 NVANG
-164 NITVPTATKDKEE
+164 NIVIPTTTKGKEE
-177 SNTVKNFEAPIQS
+177 SNTMQIFEAPIQS
-190 SKEEEKLLK
+190 SKEEEKLIK
-199 TVDVKDANGQ
+199 TVEVKDANGQ

-217 SLGKFSNSL
+217 NLGNFSSSLT
-226 AKSNGSMKLLKKKA
+226 KSNGSMNLLKKKD
-240 EEKEGT
+240 EEEGS
-246 FGEEYIKGS
+246 FGEEYVKGS
-255 ENLSMFASWGEGAN
+255 KNLSMFASWGEGAN
-269 DLDKGFKIADDIG
+269 DLDKSFKIADDIG
-282 VFFDSGSKQEFIDSD
+282 VFFGSESKQDFTDSGQLI
-297 QVDGKTRN
+297 
-305 LFNLSG
+305 NLSG
-311 PEAYGNDPTS
+311 SEAYGSDSTN
-321 FRFEWGDKTLGI
+321 FHFEWGDKTLGI

-393 EWGKDAVKSLF
+393 EWGKDVAKSLINNF
-404 GNLLGGKEKMP
+404 FGGKEKMP
-415 NPSKYNTIVF
+415 DPSKYNTIVF
-425 GEGLTDFKDVYKD
+425 GEGLTDFKDTYKD

-457 WNKQKGIKAETDDYY
+457 WNKQKGIEAETTDYY

-482 IRKSATTK
+482 IKKSATTR
-490 EAEAKQKAGKE
+490 ETEAKQKAGKD

-506 KNKSK
+506 KNRSK

-516 DAIID
+516 EAIVD

-549 AAIKEMVS
+549 AAIKEMIS

-568 LQIPTREIKVGE
+568 LQIPTRKIKVGE
-580 EVKTALSP
+580 EVKPALSS
-588 SMYQQNDTGNSY
+588 SMYQQNDTESGY

-618 DTYYGVHTLSTHTDL
+618 DTHYGVHTLSTHTDL

-639 TATISIVVDKKMD
+639 TATISIVVDKKME

-669 NYINLSTVSTADA
+669 NYINLSTVSSADA
-682 PNDQTIATL
+682 SNDQTIATL

-706 NPDWKLDQPQSI
+706 NPDWRLDQKQNI
-718 GTAQEKT
+718 GTAQDKT
-725 GYDTTGNNFVDNSSE
+725 GYDTTGTNFDTSSE
-740 KLTKK
+740 LAKQAKEARDNGNEEKAKKLEDKAKK
-745 AEEAEAKGNKEKAEK
+745 AEYQS
-760 LKAKAEK
+760 
-767 AKNKDLTSVCA
+767 LTKPCKS
-778 AMVSSYNL
+778 MVLSYNL

-799 LDYNFNFDTESGN
+799 LDYSFNFDTESGN

-834 VYYAAGKALTSE
+834 VYYAAGQALASE

-851 ARDAEQKAA
+851 AKDVKQKEA
-860 KKAYKASL
+860 KKTYKASL
-868 KERDPD
+868 KSRDSD
-874 RKLQQKAEKD
+874 RKLQQKAEAE
-884 AKKELEELKK
+884 AKKELNELKK
-894 AREQATT
+894 ARDQVTV
-901 DYINGLVAQIT
+901 DYYTNLAVQTT

-924 PTNMFITRFDS
+924 PTNMFIT
-935 KLALAEAMKK
+935 KLDPKLVTAEAMKK

-958 AKIKEQEKNLISAQ
+958 TKIKEQDKKLEEAQ
-972 EALTGIK
+972 SKLSKIK
-979 AKDDEAKK
+979 AQDDKAKK
-987 VAEDKLAAFED
+987 EAEDKLADFED
-998 RYNWAV
+998 RYNWSV

-1018 KIRK
+1018 KIRQ

>member
-12 SYSFVSN
+12 SYSFVSD
-19 LPTLASEPKIEP
+19 LPKLTSEPKIES

-39 QIPTKTKEE
+39 QIPAKPKEE
-48 NPIDFKVPSKIK
+48 DPIDFKVPSKIK
-60 TSDVT
+60 TNDVAN
-65 SLEAQ
+65 LEAQ
-70 KSYGGGSLKGAEVAE
+70 RSYGGGSLKGAEAIE

-98 ESFNDDFTD
+98 ESFNDNFTD
-107 LLKGTPDR
+107 LLVGESDK
-115 LVEEGKEKTLTLQGT
+115 LVEKGKEKTLTLQGT
-130 KAAPSITA
+130 KTAPNITA
-138 TDTKDFSDLT
+138 TSTKDFSDLT
-148 DTNKASLKAPT
+148 DANKANFKTPT
-159 NVANV
+159 NAANG
-164 NITVPTATKDKEE
+164 NIVIPTTTTKDKEE
-177 SNTVKNFEAPIQS
+177 SNTMQSFEAPIQS
-190 SKEEEKLLK
+190 SKEEEKLIK
-199 TVDVKDANGQ
+199 TVEVKDANGQ
-209 TTGLASVL
+209 ITGLASVL
-217 SLGKFSNSL
+217 NLGNFSSSLT
-226 AKSNGSMKLLKKKA
+226 KSNGSMNLLKKKD
-240 EEKEGT
+240 EEEGS
-246 FGEEYIKGS
+246 FGEEYVKGS
-255 ENLSMFASWGEGAN
+255 KNLSMFASWGEGAN

-282 VFFDSGSKQEFIDSD
+282 VFFGSESKQEFTDSG
-297 QVDGKTRN
+297 Q
-305 LFNLSG
+305 LINLSG
-311 PEAYGNDPTS
+311 SEAYGNDSTS
-321 FRFEWGDKTLGI
+321 FHFEWGDKTLGI

-364 KEFGESFKKIF
+364 KEFGESFNKIF

-393 EWGKDAVKSLF
+393 EWGKDVAKSLINNF
-404 GNLLGGKEKMP
+404 LGGKEKMP
-415 NPSKYNTIVF
+415 DPSKYNAIVF
-425 GEGLTDFKDVYKD
+425 GEGLTDFKDTYED
-438 LLGNEPGFETKK
+438 LLGNEPGFETKE

-457 WNKQKGIKAETDDYY
+457 WNKQKGIEAETTDYY

-482 IRKSATTK
+482 IKKSATTK
-490 EAEAKQKAGKE
+490 DAEAKQEAGKD

-506 KNKSK
+506 KNRSK
-511 IEDTV
+511 IEDTIE
-516 DAIID
+516 AIVD

-538 ATQKHQVVDQS
+538 ATQKHQIVDQS
-549 AAIKEMVS
+549 AAIKEMIS

-568 LQIPTREIKVGE
+568 LQIPTRKIKVGE
-580 EVKTALSP
+580 EVRSALSS
-588 SMYQQNDTGNSY
+588 SMYQQNDTENGY

-618 DTYYGVHTLSTHTDL
+618 DTHYGVHTLSTHTDL

-639 TATISIVVDKKMD
+639 TATISIVVDKKME

-669 NYINLSTVSTADA
+669 NYINLSTVSSADA
-682 PNDQTIATL
+682 SNDQTIATL

-706 NPDWKLDQPQSI
+706 NPDWRLDQEQTI
-718 GTAQEKT
+718 GTAQDKT
-725 GYDTTGNNFVDNSSE
+725 GYDTTGTNFDTSSE
-740 KLTKK
+740 LAKQAKEARDNGNEEKAKKLEDKAKK
-745 AEEAEAKGNKEKAEK
+745 AEYQS
-760 LKAKAEK
+760 
-767 AKNKDLTSVCA
+767 LTKSKP
-778 AMVSSYNL
+778 MVLSYNL

-799 LDYNFNFDTESGN
+799 LDYSFNFDTESGN

-834 VYYAAGKALTSE
+834 VYYAAGQALASE

-851 ARDAEQKAA
+851 AKDVKQKEA

-868 KERDPD
+868 KSRDSD
-874 RKLQQKAEKD
+874 RKLQQKAEAE
-884 AKKELEELKK
+884 AKKELNELKK
-894 AREQATT
+894 ARDQVTV
-901 DYINGLVAQIT
+901 DYYTGLAVQTT

-935 KLALAEAMKK
+935 MLTTAEAMKK

-958 AKIKEQEKNLISAQ
+958 AKIKEQNKKLKEAQ
-972 EALTGIK
+972 SKLSKIEAQDDK
-979 AKDDEAKK
+979 AKKE
-987 VAEDKLAAFED
+987 AEDNLAAFED
-998 RYNWAV
+998 SYNWSV

>member
-12 SYSFVSN
+12 SYSFVSD
-19 LPTLASEPKIEP
+19 LPKLTSEPKIEF

-39 QIPTKTKEE
+39 QIPAKQKEE
-48 NPIDFKVPSKIK
+48 DPIDFKVPSKIK
-60 TSDVT
+60 TSDVS

-107 LLKGTPDR
+107 LLAGAPDR
-115 LVEEGKEKTLTLQGT
+115 LVEKGKEKTLTLQGT
-130 KAAPSITA
+130 KTAPNVTA
-138 TDTKDFSDLT
+138 TSTKDFSDLT
-148 DTNKASLKAPT
+148 DANKTNFKTPT
-159 NVANV
+159 NTANR
-164 NITVPTATKDKEE
+164 NIVIPTTTKGKEE
-177 SNTVKNFEAPIQS
+177 STTMQNFEAPIQS
-190 SKEEEKLLK
+190 SKEEEKLIK
-199 TVDVKDANGQ
+199 TVEVKDANGQ

-217 SLGKFSNSL
+217 NLGNFSSSLT
-226 AKSNGSMKLLKKKA
+226 KSNGSMNLLKKKA
-240 EEKEGT
+240 EEEGS
-246 FGEEYIKGS
+246 FGEEYVKGS
-255 ENLSMFASWGEGAN
+255 KNLSMFASWGEGTN

-282 VFFDSGSKQEFIDSD
+282 VFFGSESKQDFTDSGQLI
-297 QVDGKTRN
+297 
-305 LFNLSG
+305 NLSG
-311 PEAYGNDPTS
+311 SEAYGSDSTS
-321 FRFEWGDKTLGI
+321 FHFEWGDKTLGI

-393 EWGKDAVKSLF
+393 EWGKDVAKSLINNF
-404 GNLLGGKEKMP
+404 FGGKEKMP
-415 NPSKYNTIVF
+415 DPSKYNTIVF
-425 GEGLTDFKDVYKD
+425 GEGLTDFKDTYKD

-450 SGKKLEF
+450 LGKKLEF
-457 WNKQKGIKAETDDYY
+457 WNKQKGIEAETTDYY

-482 IRKSATTK
+482 IKKSATTR
-490 EAEAKQKAGKE
+490 EAEARQKAGKD

-506 KNKSK
+506 KNRSK

-516 DAIID
+516 EAIVD

-538 ATQKHQVVDQS
+538 ATQKHQIVDQS
-549 AAIKEMVS
+549 AAIKEMIS

-568 LQIPTREIKVGE
+568 LQIPTRKIKVGE
-580 EVKTALSP
+580 EFRSALSS
-588 SMYQQNDTGNSY
+588 SMYQQNDTESGY

-618 DTYYGVHTLSTHTDL
+618 DTHYGVHTLSTHTDL

-639 TATISIVVDKKMD
+639 TATISIVVDKKME

-669 NYINLSTVSTADA
+669 NYINLSTVSSADA
-682 PNDQTIATL
+682 SNDQTIATL

-706 NPDWKLDQPQSI
+706 NPDWRLDQEQNI
-718 GTAQEKT
+718 GTAQDKT
-725 GYDTTGNNFVDNSSE
+725 GYDTTGTNFDTSSE
-740 KLTKK
+740 LAKQAKEARDNGNEEKAKKLEDKAKK
-745 AEEAEAKGNKEKAEK
+745 AEYQS
-760 LKAKAEK
+760 
-767 AKNKDLTSVCA
+767 LTKPCKP
-778 AMVSSYNL
+778 MVLSYNL

-799 LDYNFNFDTESGN
+799 LDYSFNFDTESGN

-834 VYYAAGKALTSE
+834 VYYAAGQALASE

-851 ARDAEQKAA
+851 AKDVKQKEA
-860 KKAYKASL
+860 KKTYKASL
-868 KERDPD
+868 KSRDSD
-874 RKLQQKAEKD
+874 RKLQQKAEAE
-884 AKKELEELKK
+884 AKKELSELKK
-894 AREQATT
+894 ARDQVTA
-901 DYINGLVAQIT
+901 DYYTGLAVQTT

-924 PTNMFITRFDS
+924 PTNMFITRLDS
-935 KLALAEAMKK
+935 TLATAEAMKK

-958 AKIKEQEKNLISAQ
+958 AKIQEQNKKLVEAQ
-972 EALTGIK
+972 SKLSEIEAQDDK
-979 AKDDEAKK
+979 AKKE
-987 VAEDKLAAFED
+987 AEDKLATFED
-998 RYNWAV
+998 RYNWSV